1 MNNAQIGSQLL
12 NVFSLPLQGQRLIE
26 ASAGTGKT
34 YTIGIL
40 YLRLLLG
47 LGGANAFSRPLSV
60 EEILVVTF
68 TEAATNELRGRIRQ
82 RIHEMRLVCLRNGVG
97 FESQPEYLELLSELP
112 EGLQREFAQE
122 WLLAAERQMDEAAI
136 YTIHGF
142 CQRMLV
148 HNAFESGVLF
158 EQTMVQDEFPIQ
170 KQACADFWR
179 RHFYPLNYSM
189 TKVIQSL
196 WNSPESLLTEIKP
209 FLQGDIPVIINQPQ
223 QIETLEERHQ
233 RLISLIDSVKASW
246 LEHSADFEKLIT
258 DSDVDKRSYSSRFLP
273 SWLTKIAQWAQEP
286 TEDYQLPKDLVRFSQ
301 TTLHEKSKS
310 GSGPEHIVFQHI
322 DNLLS
327 QSLTLKDLIIP
338 LAISEVRQ
346 TITREKHNR
355 GEMGFDDLLTRL
367 DSALSQESGKFLAHA
382 ISQRFPVAMIDEF
395 QDTDAQQYRIFQ
407 RIYQGVENS
416 ALLFIGDPK
425 QAIYAFRGADIFTY
439 IEAKKE
445 VSAHYTLETN
455 YRSSQSMVEA
465 VNHIFSHCESPF
477 IFDQIPFQPVN
488 FAPQNSGKK
497 LVHNGDEVNALT
509 FWQLGAEGVS
519 VAEYEQAI
527 ASQCA
532 AQIAQYLLGG
542 LRGDTYFD
550 NKGKCTPVAASD
562 ITVLVRS
569 RREAVLI
576 RDALNQ
582 LNIASVFQS
591 NRESVF
597 STPEARDLLW
607 LLQAV
612 LSPEKERV
620 LRSALAT
627 GILGLSA
634 KQIDDLNHDEKA
646 WEQLVDEFARYAQVW
661 QKRGVLPMLRM
672 VMAQRH
678 IAETLLSGI
687 DGERRLMDV
696 MHIGEL
702 LQEMSLQLEGEHT
715 LTRWLAQQ
723 IAHPDHQSDAQQMR
737 LESDK
742 HLVQISTIHKSKG
755 LEYKIVW
762 LPFASNFLPQSK
774 GLYHDRTDFGTRL
787 DLSDGEDTVA
797 LADEER
803 LAEDL
808 RLLYVALTRAIYHC
822 SVGVAPLIKG
832 NRKKSGETDL
842 HLSALGYVIQKG
854 QAGDSQL
861 LNEMLDELSNDVINV
876 TVIDVPEFERL
887 TLESNHDENLAA
899 REVTRYFDDHWRVTS
914 YSGLSYGSNHSEDG
928 QAVSALQF
936 ANSLAPNMD
945 TEVSVDVEQQEGENS
960 AEFLTPHQFPRG
972 ALPGTFLHTLMEEID
987 FSEVISVEWLTE
999 KLEAAGFGIQW
1010 APMLQ
1015 EWLNAIVQ
1023 APLADDGLCLSALQ
1037 PQDQLDEMQFYIPI
1051 ESELTANHLDKIAHQ
1066 YDPLSQRC
1074 PPLNFEKVQ
1083 GILKG
1088 FIDLTF
1094 FWGGKFYLLDYKSNY
1109 LGEDASFY
1117 TQEAMAEAMIDHRYD
1132 LQYQLYSLA
1141 LHRYLKQRLPD
1152 YDYETHF
1159 GGVYYL
1165 FLRGIDKVNSHN
1177 GVFFYRPLEA
1187 FIGELD
1193 LLFQGRQQGEVL
1205 NESTI

>member
-1 MNNAQIGSQLL
+1 MNKVQVESQLL
-12 NVFSLPLQGQRLIE
+12 NVFSLPLRGQRLIE

-47 LGGANAFSRPLSV
+47 LGGVNAFPRPLSV

-82 RIHEMRLVCLRNGVG
+82 RIHDMRLVCLRNGVG
-97 FESQPEYLELLSELP
+97 FESQPEYLELLAELSG
-112 EGLQREFAQE
+112 ESQRKFAAQWLQ
-122 WLLAAERQMDEAAI
+122 AAERQMDEAAI

-158 EQTMVQDEFPIQ
+158 EQTMIQDEFPIQ

-196 WNSPESLLTEIKP
+196 WTSPEALLSEIKP
-209 FLQGDIPVIINQPQ
+209 FLQGDIPLIINQPKQ
-223 QIETLEERHQ
+223 VETLEERHQ
-233 RLISLIDSVKASW
+233 RLILLIESVKTAW
-246 LEHSADFEKLIT
+246 LENSADFEKLIT
-258 DSDVDKRSYSSRFLP
+258 DSDVDKRSYSTRFLP
-273 SWLTKIAQWAQEP
+273 TWLIKIGEWAQEK
-286 TEDYQLPKDLVRFSQ
+286 TEDYQLPKDLERFSQ
-301 TTLHEKSKS
+301 TVLHKKSKS
-310 GSGPEHIVFQHI
+310 GLGPEHIVFQSI
-322 DNLLS
+322 DELLS
-327 QSLTLKDLIIP
+327 QSLTLKDLVIP
-338 LAISEVRQ
+338 LAISEVREA
-346 TITREKHNR
+346 ITNEKHNR

-367 DSALSQESGKFLAHA
+367 DGALAQESGKFLAQA

-407 RIYQGVENS
+407 RIYREVNDS

-439 IEAKKE
+439 IEAKNE

-455 YRSSQSMVEA
+455 YRSSQNMVEA
-465 VNHIFSHCESPF
+465 INHLFGRCQSPF
-477 IFDQIPFQPVN
+477 IFEQIPFQPVN
-488 FAPQNSGKK
+488 FAKQNSGKK
-497 LVHNGDEVNALT
+497 LIHDGEVVKALT
-509 FWQLGAEGVS
+509 FWQVEAEGVS
-519 VAEYEQAI
+519 VAEYEQAT

-532 AQIAQYLLGG
+532 AQIAQYLQGG
-542 LRGDTYFD
+542 FQGSSYFD
-550 NKGKCTPVAASD
+550 NKGAHTPVEASD

-576 RDALNQ
+576 RDALNR
-582 LNIASVFQS
+582 LNIPSVFQS

-612 LSPEKERV
+612 LTPEKERV

-627 GILGLSA
+627 GILGLTA
-634 KQIDDLNHDEKA
+634 KQIDDLNHDEKS
-646 WEQLVDEFARYAQVW
+646 WEKIVDEFARYGMVW

-672 VMAQRH
+672 VMAQRQ
-678 IAETLLSGI
+678 IAETLLSGA

-723 IAHPDHQSDAQQMR
+723 IAHPDHQSDVQQMR

-774 GLYHDRTDFGTRL
+774 GLYHDRTDYAVRL
-787 DLSDGEDTVA
+787 DLNDSEENVA

-822 SVGVAPLIKG
+822 SVGIAPLIKG

-854 QAGDSQL
+854 QAGDSLL
-861 LNEMLDELSNDVINV
+861 LNDMLAEISNDVIDV
-876 TVIDVPEFERL
+876 AVINQPKSERVL
-887 TLESNHDENLAA
+887 LEQNDSVNLSA
-899 REVTRYFDDHWRVTS
+899 RAVTRHFNDHWRVTS
-914 YSGLSYGSNHSEDG
+914 YSGLSYGSSHTESEES
-928 QAVSALQF
+928 VSALQF

-945 TEVSVDVEQQEGENS
+945 IEASVDVEQQEDES
-960 AEFLTPHQFPRG
+960 LILTPHQFPKG
-972 ALPGTFLHTLMEEID
+972 ASPGTFLHNLMEEID
-987 FSEVISVEWLTE
+987 FSGHVSQEWLSE
-999 KLEAAGFGIQW
+999 KLESSGFDIQW

-1015 EWLNAIVQ
+1015 EWLHAIVQ
-1023 APLADDGLCLSALQ
+1023 APLSEDGLCLSALQ
-1037 PQDQLDEMQFYIPI
+1037 AQDQLDEMQFYLPI
-1051 ESELTANHLDKIAHQ
+1051 DSLLSASHLDKITHQ

-1074 PPLNFEKVQ
+1074 PPLNFERVQ

-1094 FWGGKFYLLDYKSNY
+1094 YWKGKFYLLDYKSNY
-1109 LGEDASFY
+1109 LGKDASFY

-1132 LQYQLYSLA
+1132 LQYQLYLLA
-1141 LHRYLKQRLPD
+1141 LHRYLKQRMPN

-1165 FLRGIDKVNSHN
+1165 FLRGIDNIHSSN
-1177 GVFFYRPLEA
+1177 GIFFYRPIEPFIEA
-1187 FIGELD
+1187 LD
-1193 LLFQGRQQGEVL
+1193 SLFKNVQQGEA
-1205 NESTI
+1205 T

>member
-1 MNNAQIGSQLL
+1 MNKVQVESQLL
-12 NVFSLPLQGQRLIE
+12 NVFSLPLRGQRLIE

-47 LGGANAFSRPLSV
+47 LGGVNAFPRPLSV

-82 RIHEMRLVCLRNGVG
+82 RIHDMRLVCLRNGVG
-97 FESQPEYLELLSELP
+97 FESQPEYLELLAELSG
-112 EGLQREFAQE
+112 ESQRKFAAQWLQ
-122 WLLAAERQMDEAAI
+122 AAERQMDEAAI

-158 EQTMVQDEFPIQ
+158 EQTMIQDEFPIQ

-196 WNSPESLLTEIKP
+196 WTSPEALLSEIKP
-209 FLQGDIPVIINQPQ
+209 FLQGDIPLIINQPKQ
-223 QIETLEERHQ
+223 VETLEERHQ
-233 RLISLIDSVKASW
+233 RLILLIESVKTAW
-246 LEHSADFEKLIT
+246 LENSADFEKLIA
-258 DSDVDKRSYSSRFLP
+258 DSDVDKRSYSTRFLP
-273 SWLTKIAQWAQEP
+273 TWLIKIGEWAQEK
-286 TEDYQLPKDLVRFSQ
+286 TEDYQLPKDLERFSQ
-301 TTLHEKSKS
+301 TVLHKKSKS
-310 GSGPEHIVFQHI
+310 GLGPEHIVFQSI
-322 DNLLS
+322 DELLS
-327 QSLTLKDLIIP
+327 QSLTLKDLVIP
-338 LAISEVRQ
+338 LAISEVREA
-346 TITREKHNR
+346 ITNEKHNR

-367 DSALSQESGKFLAHA
+367 DGALVQESGKFLAQA
-382 ISQRFPVAMIDEF
+382 ISRRFPVAMIDEF

-407 RIYQGVENS
+407 RIYREVNDS

-439 IEAKKE
+439 IEVKNE

-465 VNHIFSHCESPF
+465 INHLFGRCQLPF
-477 IFDQIPFQPVN
+477 IFEQIPFQPVN
-488 FAPQNSGKK
+488 FAKQNSGKK
-497 LVHNGDEVNALT
+497 LIHDGEVVKALT
-509 FWQLGAEGVS
+509 FWQVEVEGVS
-519 VAEYEQAI
+519 VAEYEQAT

-532 AQIAQYLLGG
+532 VQIAQYLQGG
-542 LRGDTYFD
+542 FQGSSYFD
-550 NKGKCTPVAASD
+550 NRGTHTPVEASD

-576 RDALNQ
+576 RDALNR
-582 LNIASVFQS
+582 LNIPSVFQS

-612 LSPEKERV
+612 LTPEKERV

-627 GILGLSA
+627 GILGLTA
-634 KQIDDLNHDEKA
+634 KQIDDLNHDEKS
-646 WEQLVDEFARYAQVW
+646 WEKIVDEFARYGMVW

-672 VMAQRH
+672 VMAQRQ
-678 IAETLLSGI
+678 IAETLLSGA

-723 IAHPDHQSDAQQMR
+723 IAHPDHQSDVQQMR

-774 GLYHDRTDFGTRL
+774 GLYHDRTDYAVRL
-787 DLSDGEDTVA
+787 DLNDSEENVA

-822 SVGVAPLIKG
+822 SVGIAPLIKG

-854 QAGDSQL
+854 QAGDSLL
-861 LNEMLDELSNDVINV
+861 LNDMLAEISNDVIDV
-876 TVIDVPEFERL
+876 AVINQPKSERVL
-887 TLESNHDENLAA
+887 LEQNDSVNLSA
-899 REVTRYFDDHWRVTS
+899 RAVTRHFNDHWRVTS
-914 YSGLSYGSNHSEDG
+914 YSGLSYGSSHTESEES
-928 QAVSALQF
+928 VSALQF

-945 TEVSVDVEQQEGENS
+945 IEASVDVEQQDDES
-960 AEFLTPHQFPRG
+960 LILTPHQFPKG
-972 ALPGTFLHTLMEEID
+972 ASPGTFLHSLMEEID
-987 FSEVISVEWLTE
+987 FSGHVSQEWLSE
-999 KLEAAGFGIQW
+999 KLESSGFDLQW

-1015 EWLNAIVQ
+1015 EWLNVIVQ
-1023 APLADDGLCLSALQ
+1023 APLSEDGLCLSALQ
-1037 PQDQLDEMQFYIPI
+1037 AQDQLDEMQFYLPI
-1051 ESELTANHLDKIAHQ
+1051 DSLLSASHLDKITHQ

-1094 FWGGKFYLLDYKSNY
+1094 YWKGKFYLLDYKSNY
-1109 LGEDASFY
+1109 LGKDASFY

-1141 LHRYLKQRLPD
+1141 LHRYLKQRMPN

-1165 FLRGIDKVNSHN
+1165 FLRGIDNIHSSN
-1177 GVFFYRPLEA
+1177 GIFFYRPIEPFIEA
-1187 FIGELD
+1187 LD
-1193 LLFQGRQQGEVL
+1193 SLFKNVQQGEA
-1205 NESTI
+1205 T

>member
-1 MNNAQIGSQLL
+1 MNKVQVESQLL
-12 NVFSLPLQGQRLIE
+12 NVFSLPLRGQRLIE

-47 LGGANAFSRPLSV
+47 LGGVNAFPRPLSV

-82 RIHEMRLVCLRNGVG
+82 RIHDMRLVCLRNGVG
-97 FESQPEYLELLSELP
+97 FESQPEYLELLAELSG
-112 EGLQREFAQE
+112 ESQRKFAAQWLQ
-122 WLLAAERQMDEAAI
+122 AAERQMDEAAI

-158 EQTMVQDEFPIQ
+158 EQTMIQDEFPIQ

-196 WNSPESLLTEIKP
+196 WTSPEALLSEIKP
-209 FLQGDIPVIINQPQ
+209 FLQGDIPLIINQPKQ
-223 QIETLEERHQ
+223 VETLEERHQ
-233 RLISLIDSVKASW
+233 RLILLIESVKTAW
-246 LEHSADFEKLIT
+246 LENSADFEKLIA
-258 DSDVDKRSYSSRFLP
+258 DSDVDKRSYSTRFLP
-273 SWLTKIAQWAQEP
+273 TWLIKIGEWAQEK
-286 TEDYQLPKDLVRFSQ
+286 TEDYQLPKDLERFSQ
-301 TTLHEKSKS
+301 TVLHKKSKS
-310 GSGPEHIVFQHI
+310 GLGPEHIVFQSI
-322 DNLLS
+322 DELLS
-327 QSLTLKDLIIP
+327 QSLTLKDLVIP
-338 LAISEVRQ
+338 LAISEVREA
-346 TITREKHNR
+346 ITNEKHNR

-367 DSALSQESGKFLAHA
+367 DGALAQESGKFLAQA

-407 RIYQGVENS
+407 RIYREVNDS

-439 IEAKKE
+439 IEAKNE

-455 YRSSQSMVEA
+455 YRSSQNMVEA
-465 VNHIFSHCESPF
+465 INHLFGRCQSPF
-477 IFDQIPFQPVN
+477 IFEKIPFQPVN
-488 FAPQNSGKK
+488 FAKQNSGKK
-497 LVHNGDEVNALT
+497 LIHDGEVVKALT
-509 FWQLGAEGVS
+509 FWQVEAEGVS
-519 VAEYEQAI
+519 VAEYEQAT

-532 AQIAQYLLGG
+532 AQIAQYLQGG
-542 LRGDTYFD
+542 FQGSSYFD
-550 NKGKCTPVAASD
+550 NKGAHTPVEASD

-576 RDALNQ
+576 RDALNR
-582 LNIASVFQS
+582 LNIPSVFQS

-612 LSPEKERV
+612 LTPEKERV

-627 GILGLSA
+627 GILGLTA
-634 KQIDDLNHDEKA
+634 KQIDDLNHDEKS
-646 WEQLVDEFARYAQVW
+646 WEKIVDEFARYAMVW

-672 VMAQRH
+672 VMAQRQ
-678 IAETLLSGI
+678 IAETLLSGA

-723 IAHPDHQSDAQQMR
+723 IAHPDHQSDVQQMR

-774 GLYHDRTDFGTRL
+774 GLYHDRTDYAVRL
-787 DLSDGEDTVA
+787 DLNDSEENVA

-822 SVGVAPLIKG
+822 SVGIAPLIKG

-854 QAGDSQL
+854 QAGDSLL
-861 LNEMLDELSNDVINV
+861 LNDMLAEISNDVIDV
-876 TVIDVPEFERL
+876 AVINQPKSERVL
-887 TLESNHDENLAA
+887 LEQNDSVNLSA
-899 REVTRYFDDHWRVTS
+899 RAVTRHFNDHWRVTS
-914 YSGLSYGSNHSEDG
+914 YSGLSYGSSHTESEES
-928 QAVSALQF
+928 VSALQF

-945 TEVSVDVEQQEGENS
+945 IEASVDVEQQEDES
-960 AEFLTPHQFPRG
+960 LILTPHQFPKG
-972 ALPGTFLHTLMEEID
+972 ASPGTFLHNLMEEID
-987 FSEVISVEWLTE
+987 FSGHISQEWLSE
-999 KLEAAGFGIQW
+999 KLESSGFDIQW

-1023 APLADDGLCLSALQ
+1023 APLSEDGLCLSALQ
-1037 PQDQLDEMQFYIPI
+1037 AQDQLDEMQFYLPI
-1051 ESELTANHLDKIAHQ
+1051 DSLLSASHLDKITHQ

-1074 PPLNFEKVQ
+1074 PPLNFERVQ

-1094 FWGGKFYLLDYKSNY
+1094 YWKGKFYLLDYKSNY
-1109 LGEDASFY
+1109 LGKDASFY

-1141 LHRYLKQRLPD
+1141 LHRYLKQRMPN

-1165 FLRGIDKVNSHN
+1165 FLRGIDNIHSSN
-1177 GVFFYRPLEA
+1177 GIFFYRPIEPFIEA
-1187 FIGELD
+1187 LD
-1193 LLFQGRQQGEVL
+1193 SLFKNVQQGEA
-1205 NESTI
+1205 T

>member
-1 MNNAQIGSQLL
+1 MNKVQVESQLL
-12 NVFSLPLQGQRLIE
+12 NVFSLPLRGQRLIE

-47 LGGANAFSRPLSV
+47 LGGVNAFPRPLSV

-82 RIHEMRLVCLRNGVG
+82 RIHDMRLVCLRNGVG
-97 FESQPEYLELLSELP
+97 FESQPEYLELLAELSG
-112 EGLQREFAQE
+112 ESQRKFAAQWLQ
-122 WLLAAERQMDEAAI
+122 AAERQMDEAAI

-158 EQTMVQDEFPIQ
+158 EQTMIQDEFPIQ

-196 WNSPESLLTEIKP
+196 WTSPEALLSEIKP
-209 FLQGDIPVIINQPQ
+209 FLQGDIPLIINQPKQ
-223 QIETLEERHQ
+223 VETLEERHQ
-233 RLISLIDSVKASW
+233 RLILLIESVKTAW
-246 LEHSADFEKLIT
+246 LENSADFEKLIA
-258 DSDVDKRSYSSRFLP
+258 DSDVDKRSYSTRFLP
-273 SWLTKIAQWAQEP
+273 TWLIKIGEWAQEK
-286 TEDYQLPKDLVRFSQ
+286 TEDYQLPKDLERFSQ
-301 TTLHEKSKS
+301 TVLHKKSKS
-310 GSGPEHIVFQHI
+310 GLGPEHIVFQSI
-322 DNLLS
+322 DELLS
-327 QSLTLKDLIIP
+327 QSLTLKDLVIP
-338 LAISEVRQ
+338 LAISEVREA
-346 TITREKHNR
+346 ITNEKHNR

-367 DSALSQESGKFLAHA
+367 DGALAQESGKFLAQA

-407 RIYQGVENS
+407 RIYREVNDS

-439 IEAKKE
+439 IEAKNE

-455 YRSSQSMVEA
+455 YRSSQNMVEA
-465 VNHIFSHCESPF
+465 INHLFGRCQSPF
-477 IFDQIPFQPVN
+477 IFEQIPFQPVN
-488 FAPQNSGKK
+488 FAKQNSGKK
-497 LVHNGDEVNALT
+497 LIHDGEVVKALT
-509 FWQLGAEGVS
+509 FWQVEAEGVS
-519 VAEYEQAI
+519 VAEYEQVT

-532 AQIAQYLLGG
+532 AQIAQYLQGG
-542 LRGDTYFD
+542 FQGSSYFD
-550 NKGKCTPVAASD
+550 NKGAHTPVEASD

-576 RDALNQ
+576 RDALNR
-582 LNIASVFQS
+582 LNIPSVFQS

-612 LSPEKERV
+612 LTPEKERV

-627 GILGLSA
+627 GILGLTA
-634 KQIDDLNHDEKA
+634 KQIDDLNHDEKS
-646 WEQLVDEFARYAQVW
+646 WEKIVDEFARYGMVW

-672 VMAQRH
+672 VMAQRQ
-678 IAETLLSGI
+678 IAETLLSGA

-723 IAHPDHQSDAQQMR
+723 IAHPDHQSDVQQMR

-774 GLYHDRTDFGTRL
+774 GLYHDRTDYAVRL
-787 DLSDGEDTVA
+787 DLNDSEENVA

-822 SVGVAPLIKG
+822 SVGIAPLIKG

-854 QAGDSQL
+854 QAGDSLL
-861 LNEMLDELSNDVINV
+861 LNDMLAEISNDVIDV
-876 TVIDVPEFERL
+876 AVINQPKSERVL
-887 TLESNHDENLAA
+887 LEQNDSVNLSA
-899 REVTRYFDDHWRVTS
+899 RAVTRHFNDHWRVTS
-914 YSGLSYGSNHSEDG
+914 YSGLSYGSSHTESEES
-928 QAVSALQF
+928 VSALQF

-945 TEVSVDVEQQEGENS
+945 IEASVDVEQQEDES
-960 AEFLTPHQFPRG
+960 LILTPHQFPKG
-972 ALPGTFLHTLMEEID
+972 ASPGTFLHNLMEEID
-987 FSEVISVEWLTE
+987 FSGHVSQEWLSE
-999 KLEAAGFGIQW
+999 KLESSGFDIQW

-1015 EWLNAIVQ
+1015 EWLHAIVQ
-1023 APLADDGLCLSALQ
+1023 APLSEDGLCLSALQ
-1037 PQDQLDEMQFYIPI
+1037 AQDQLDEMQFYLPI
-1051 ESELTANHLDKIAHQ
+1051 DSLLSASHLDKITHQ

-1074 PPLNFEKVQ
+1074 PPLNFERVQ

-1094 FWGGKFYLLDYKSNY
+1094 YWKGKFYLLDYKSNY
-1109 LGEDASFY
+1109 LGKDASFY

-1141 LHRYLKQRLPD
+1141 LHRYLKQRMPN

-1165 FLRGIDKVNSHN
+1165 FLRGIDNIHSSN
-1177 GVFFYRPLEA
+1177 GIFFYRPIEPFIEA
-1187 FIGELD
+1187 LD
-1193 LLFQGRQQGEVL
+1193 SLFKNVQQGEA
-1205 NESTI
+1205 T

>member
-1 MNNAQIGSQLL
+1 MNKVQVESQLL
-12 NVFSLPLQGQRLIE
+12 NVFSLPLRGQRLIE

-47 LGGANAFSRPLSV
+47 LGGVNAFPRPLSV

-82 RIHEMRLVCLRNGVG
+82 RIHDMRLVCLRNGVG
-97 FESQPEYLELLSELP
+97 FESQPEYLELLAELSG
-112 EGLQREFAQE
+112 ESQRKFAAQWLQ
-122 WLLAAERQMDEAAI
+122 AAERQMDEAAI

-158 EQTMVQDEFPIQ
+158 EQTMIQDEFPIQ

-196 WNSPESLLTEIKP
+196 WTSPEALLSEIKP
-209 FLQGDIPVIINQPQ
+209 FLQGDIPLIINQPKQ
-223 QIETLEERHQ
+223 VETLEERHQ
-233 RLISLIDSVKASW
+233 RLILLIESVKTAW
-246 LEHSADFEKLIT
+246 LENSADFEKLIA
-258 DSDVDKRSYSSRFLP
+258 DSDVDKRSYSTRFLP
-273 SWLTKIAQWAQEP
+273 TWLIKIGEWAQEK
-286 TEDYQLPKDLVRFSQ
+286 TEDYQLPKDLERFSQ
-301 TTLHEKSKS
+301 TVLHKKSKS
-310 GSGPEHIVFQHI
+310 GLGPEHIVFQSI
-322 DNLLS
+322 DELLS
-327 QSLTLKDLIIP
+327 QSLTLKDLVIP
-338 LAISEVRQ
+338 LAISEVREA
-346 TITREKHNR
+346 ITNEKHNR

-367 DSALSQESGKFLAHA
+367 DGALVQESGKFLAQA
-382 ISQRFPVAMIDEF
+382 ISRRFPVAMIDEF

-407 RIYQGVENS
+407 RIYREVNDS

-439 IEAKKE
+439 IEAKNE

-455 YRSSQSMVEA
+455 YRSSQNMVEA
-465 VNHIFSHCESPF
+465 INHLFGHCQSPF
-477 IFDQIPFQPVN
+477 IFEQIPFQPVN
-488 FAPQNSGKK
+488 FAKQNSGKK
-497 LVHNGDEVNALT
+497 LIHDGEVVKALT
-509 FWQLGAEGVS
+509 FWQVEAEGVS
-519 VAEYEQAI
+519 VAEYEQAT

-532 AQIAQYLLGG
+532 AQIAQYLQGG
-542 LRGDTYFD
+542 FQGSSYFD
-550 NKGKCTPVAASD
+550 NKGAHTPVEASD

-576 RDALNQ
+576 RDALNR
-582 LNIASVFQS
+582 LNIPSVFQS

-612 LSPEKERV
+612 LTPEKERV

-627 GILGLSA
+627 GILGLTA
-634 KQIDDLNHDEKA
+634 KQIDDLNHDEKS
-646 WEQLVDEFARYAQVW
+646 WEKIVDEFARYGMVW

-672 VMAQRH
+672 VMAQRQ
-678 IAETLLSGI
+678 IAETLLSGA

-723 IAHPDHQSDAQQMR
+723 IAHPDHQSDVQQMR

-774 GLYHDRTDFGTRL
+774 GLYHDRTDYAVRL
-787 DLSDGEDTVA
+787 DLNDSEENVA

-822 SVGVAPLIKG
+822 SVGIAPLIKG

-854 QAGDSQL
+854 QAGDSLL
-861 LNEMLDELSNDVINV
+861 LNDMLAEISNDVIDV
-876 TVIDVPEFERL
+876 AVINQPKSERVL
-887 TLESNHDENLAA
+887 LEQNDSVNLSA
-899 REVTRYFDDHWRVTS
+899 RAVTRHFNDHWRVTS
-914 YSGLSYGSNHSEDG
+914 YSGLSYGSSHTESEES
-928 QAVSALQF
+928 VSALQF

-945 TEVSVDVEQQEGENS
+945 IEASVDVEQQDDES
-960 AEFLTPHQFPRG
+960 LILTPHQFPKG
-972 ALPGTFLHTLMEEID
+972 ASPGTFLHSLMEEID
-987 FSEVISVEWLTE
+987 FSGHVSQEWLSE
-999 KLEAAGFGIQW
+999 KLESSGFDIQW

-1023 APLADDGLCLSALQ
+1023 APLSEDGLCLSALQ
-1037 PQDQLDEMQFYIPI
+1037 AQDQLDEMQFYLPI
-1051 ESELTANHLDKIAHQ
+1051 DSLLSASHLDKITHQ

-1094 FWGGKFYLLDYKSNY
+1094 YWKGKFYLLDYKSNY
-1109 LGEDASFY
+1109 LGKDASFY

-1141 LHRYLKQRLPD
+1141 LHRYLKQRMPN

-1165 FLRGIDKVNSHN
+1165 FLRGIDNIHSSN
-1177 GVFFYRPLEA
+1177 GIFFYRPIEPFIEA
-1187 FIGELD
+1187 LD
-1193 LLFQGRQQGEVL
+1193 SLFKNVQQGEA
-1205 NESTI
+1205 T

>member
-1 MNNAQIGSQLL
+1 MNKVQVESQLL
-12 NVFSLPLQGQRLIE
+12 NVFSLPLRGQRLIE

-47 LGGANAFSRPLSV
+47 LGGVNAFPRPLSV

-82 RIHEMRLVCLRNGVG
+82 RIHDMRLVCLRNGVG
-97 FESQPEYLELLSELP
+97 FESQPEYLELLAELSG
-112 EGLQREFAQE
+112 ESQRKFAAQWLQ
-122 WLLAAERQMDEAAI
+122 AAERQMDEAAI

-158 EQTMVQDEFPIQ
+158 EQTMIQDEFPIQ

-196 WNSPESLLTEIKP
+196 WTSPEALLSEIKP
-209 FLQGDIPVIINQPQ
+209 FLQGDIPLIINQPKQ
-223 QIETLEERHQ
+223 VETLEERHQ
-233 RLISLIDSVKASW
+233 RLILLIESVKTAW
-246 LEHSADFEKLIT
+246 LENSADFEKLIA
-258 DSDVDKRSYSSRFLP
+258 DSDVDKRSYSTRFLP
-273 SWLTKIAQWAQEP
+273 TWLIKIGEWAQEK
-286 TEDYQLPKDLVRFSQ
+286 TEDYQLPKDLERFSQ
-301 TTLHEKSKS
+301 TVLHKKSKS
-310 GSGPEHIVFQHI
+310 GLGPEHIVFQSI
-322 DNLLS
+322 DELLS
-327 QSLTLKDLIIP
+327 QSLTLKDLVIP
-338 LAISEVRQ
+338 LAISEVREA
-346 TITREKHNR
+346 ITNEKHNR

-367 DSALSQESGKFLAHA
+367 DGALVQESGKFLAQA
-382 ISQRFPVAMIDEF
+382 ISRRFPVAMIDEF

-407 RIYQGVENS
+407 RIYREVNDS

-439 IEAKKE
+439 IEAKNE

-455 YRSSQSMVEA
+455 YRSSQNMVEA
-465 VNHIFSHCESPF
+465 INHLFGRCQSPF
-477 IFDQIPFQPVN
+477 IFEQIPFQPVN
-488 FAPQNSGKK
+488 FAKQNSGKK
-497 LVHNGDEVNALT
+497 LIHDGEVVKALT
-509 FWQLGAEGVS
+509 FWQVEAEGVS
-519 VAEYEQAI
+519 VAEYEQAT

-532 AQIAQYLLGG
+532 VQIAQYLQGG
-542 LRGDTYFD
+542 FQGSSYFD
-550 NKGKCTPVAASD
+550 NRGTHTPVEASD

-576 RDALNQ
+576 RDALNR
-582 LNIASVFQS
+582 LNIPSVFQS

-612 LSPEKERV
+612 LTPEKERV

-627 GILGLSA
+627 GILGLTA
-634 KQIDDLNHDEKA
+634 KQIDDLNHDEKS
-646 WEQLVDEFARYAQVW
+646 WEKIVDEFARYGMVW

-672 VMAQRH
+672 VMAQRQ
-678 IAETLLSGI
+678 IAETLLSGA

-723 IAHPDHQSDAQQMR
+723 IAHPDHQSDVQQMR

-774 GLYHDRTDFGTRL
+774 GLYHDRTDYAVRL
-787 DLSDGEDTVA
+787 DLNDSEENVA

-822 SVGVAPLIKG
+822 SVGIAPLIKG

-854 QAGDSQL
+854 QAGDSLL
-861 LNEMLDELSNDVINV
+861 LNDILAEISNDVIDV
-876 TVIDVPEFERL
+876 AVINQPKSERVL
-887 TLESNHDENLAA
+887 LEQNDSVNLSA
-899 REVTRYFDDHWRVTS
+899 RAVTRHFNDHWRVTS
-914 YSGLSYGSNHSEDG
+914 YSGLSYGSSHTESEES
-928 QAVSALQF
+928 VSALQF

-945 TEVSVDVEQQEGENS
+945 IEASVDVEQQDDES
-960 AEFLTPHQFPRG
+960 LILTPHQFPKG
-972 ALPGTFLHTLMEEID
+972 ASPGTFLHSLMEEID
-987 FSEVISVEWLTE
+987 FSGHVSQEWLSE
-999 KLEAAGFGIQW
+999 KLESSGFDLQW

-1015 EWLNAIVQ
+1015 EWLNVIVQ
-1023 APLADDGLCLSALQ
+1023 APLSEDGLCLSALQ
-1037 PQDQLDEMQFYIPI
+1037 AQDQLDEMQFYLPI
-1051 ESELTANHLDKIAHQ
+1051 DSLLSASHLDKITHQ

-1094 FWGGKFYLLDYKSNY
+1094 YWKGKFYLLDYKSNY
-1109 LGEDASFY
+1109 LGKDASFY

-1141 LHRYLKQRLPD
+1141 LHRYLKQRMPN

-1165 FLRGIDKVNSHN
+1165 FLRGIDNIHSSN
-1177 GVFFYRPLEA
+1177 GIFFYRPIEPFIEA
-1187 FIGELD
+1187 LD
-1193 LLFQGRQQGEVL
+1193 SLFKNVQQGEA
-1205 NESTI
+1205 T

>member
-1 MNNAQIGSQLL
+1 MNQVQIESQLL

-47 LGGANAFSRPLSV
+47 LGGENAFPRPLSV

-97 FESQPEYLELLSELP
+97 FESQPEYLELLDELSD
-112 EGLQREFAQE
+112 ETQKKFAE
-122 WLLAAERQMDEAAI
+122 AWLLAAERQMDEAAI

-148 HNAFESGVLF
+148 HNAFESGILF
-158 EQTMVQDEFPIQ
+158 EQTMIQDEFPIQ
-170 KQACADFWR
+170 KQACADYWR
-179 RHFYPLNYSM
+179 RHFYPLDYSM

-196 WNSPESLLTEIKP
+196 WAGPEALLTEIRP
-209 FLQGDIPVIINQPQ
+209 FLQGDVPQIINQPKQ
-223 QIETLEERHQ
+223 VETLEERHQ
-233 RLISLIDSVKASW
+233 RLVSLIESVKTSW
-246 LEHSADFEKLIT
+246 LENSADFEKLIT
-258 DSDVDKRSYSSRFLP
+258 GSDVDKRSYSSRFLP
-273 SWLTKIAQWAQEP
+273 AWLIKIGQWAQEP

-301 TTLHEKSKS
+301 TILHEKSK
-310 GSGPEHIVFQHI
+310 GGFGPEHVVFQYI
-322 DNLLS
+322 DDLLS

-338 LAISEVRQ
+338 QAISEIRE
-346 TITREKHNR
+346 TIAREKHSR

-367 DSALSQESGKFLAHA
+367 DSALSQESGKFLAQA

-395 QDTDAQQYRIFQ
+395 QDTDAQQYRIFR
-407 RIYQGVENS
+407 RIYQGVDSS

-455 YRSSQSMVEA
+455 YRSSKKMVEA
-465 VNHIFSHCESPF
+465 VNHLFSCCQSPF
-477 IFDQIPFQPVN
+477 IFEQIPFLPVN

-497 LVHNGDEVNALT
+497 LVHEGNEVKALT
-509 FWQLGAEGVS
+509 FWQMDAEGVS
-519 VAEYEQAI
+519 VAEYEQTA
-527 ASQCA
+527 ASLCA
-532 AQIAQYLLGG
+532 AQIAQYLQGG
-542 LRGDTYFD
+542 QQGNTYFD
-550 NKGKCTPVAASD
+550 NKGVHIPVTASD

-576 RDALNQ
+576 RDALNR
-582 LNIASVFQS
+582 LNIPSVFQS

-612 LSPEKERV
+612 LTPEKERV

-627 GILGLSA
+627 GIFGLTA
-634 KQIDDLNHDEKA
+634 KQIDDLNHDETA
-646 WEQLVDEFARYAQVW
+646 WEKLVDEFARYASIW

-687 DGERRLMDV
+687 DGDRRLMDI

-702 LQEMSLQLEGEHT
+702 LQEISLQLEGEHT

-774 GLYHDRTDFGTRL
+774 GLYHDRTDYGSRL
-787 DLSDGEDTVA
+787 DLDDSAETVA

-822 SVGVAPLIKG
+822 SVAIAPLIKG

-854 QAGDSQL
+854 QAGDSML
-861 LNEMLDELSNDVINV
+861 LNQCLGELSNDVINV
-876 TVIDVPEFERL
+876 TPIDTLEFERL
-887 TLESNHDENLAA
+887 SLEQKDSQQLSA
-899 REVTRYFDDHWRVTS
+899 RTVTRYFDDHWRVTS
-914 YSGLSYGSNHSEDG
+914 YSGLSNGSSHTEE
-928 QAVSALQF
+928 QAVSAIQF

-945 TEVSVDVEQQEGENS
+945 IEVSVDVEQQEEESS
-960 AEFLTPHQFPRG
+960 AYLTSHQFPKG
-972 ALPGTFLHTLMEEID
+972 ASSGTFLHSLMEEIN
-987 FSEVISVEWLTE
+987 FSEEVSTQWLE
-999 KLEAAGFGIQW
+999 EQLLASGFDIQW

-1023 APLADDGLCLSALQ
+1023 APLSDDGLCLSALK
-1037 PQDQLDEMQFYIPI
+1037 PQNQLDEMQFYIPI
-1051 ESELTANHLDKIAHQ
+1051 ESILSAGHIDAISHQ

-1094 FWGGKFYLLDYKSNY
+1094 YWNGKFYLLDYKSNY
-1109 LGEDASFY
+1109 LGEDESFY

-1141 LHRYLKQRLPD
+1141 LHRYLKQRMPD

-1165 FLRGIDKVNSHN
+1165 FLRGINNTESSN
-1177 GVFFYRPLEA
+1177 GVFFYRPLSA
-1187 FIGELD
+1187 FIERLD
-1193 LLFQGRQQGEVL
+1193 LLFRDAQQKEPV
-1205 NESTI
+1205 E

>member
-1 MNNAQIGSQLL
+1 MNKVQVESQLL
-12 NVFSLPLQGQRLIE
+12 NVFSLPLRGQRLIE

-47 LGGANAFSRPLSV
+47 LGGVNAFPRPLSV

-82 RIHEMRLVCLRNGVG
+82 RIHDMRLVCLRNGVG
-97 FESQPEYLELLSELP
+97 FESQPEYLELLAELSG
-112 EGLQREFAQE
+112 ESQRKFAAQWLQ
-122 WLLAAERQMDEAAI
+122 AAERQMDEAAI

-158 EQTMVQDEFPIQ
+158 EQTMIQDEFPIQ

-196 WNSPESLLTEIKP
+196 WTSPEALLSEIKP
-209 FLQGDIPVIINQPQ
+209 FLQGDIPLIINQPKQ
-223 QIETLEERHQ
+223 VETLEERHQ
-233 RLISLIDSVKASW
+233 RLILLIESVKTAW
-246 LEHSADFEKLIT
+246 LENSADFEKLIA
-258 DSDVDKRSYSSRFLP
+258 DSDVDKRSYSTRFLP
-273 SWLTKIAQWAQEP
+273 TWLIKIGEWAQEK
-286 TEDYQLPKDLVRFSQ
+286 TEDYQLPKDLERFSQ
-301 TTLHEKSKS
+301 TVLHKKSKS
-310 GSGPEHIVFQHI
+310 GLGPEHIVFQSI
-322 DNLLS
+322 DELLS
-327 QSLTLKDLIIP
+327 QSLTLKDLVIP
-338 LAISEVRQ
+338 LAISEVREA
-346 TITREKHNR
+346 ITNEKHNR

-367 DSALSQESGKFLAHA
+367 DGALAQESGKFLAQA

-407 RIYQGVENS
+407 RIYREVNDS

-439 IEAKKE
+439 IEAKNE

-455 YRSSQSMVEA
+455 YRSSQNMVEA
-465 VNHIFSHCESPF
+465 INHLFGRCQSPF
-477 IFDQIPFQPVN
+477 IFEQIPFQPVN
-488 FAPQNSGKK
+488 FAKQNSGKK
-497 LVHNGDEVNALT
+497 LIHDGEVVKALT
-509 FWQLGAEGVS
+509 FWQVEAEGVS
-519 VAEYEQAI
+519 VAEYEQAT

-532 AQIAQYLLGG
+532 AQIAQYLQGG
-542 LRGDTYFD
+542 FQGSSYFD
-550 NKGKCTPVAASD
+550 NKGAHTPVEASD

-576 RDALNQ
+576 RDALNR
-582 LNIASVFQS
+582 LNIPSVFQS

-612 LSPEKERV
+612 LTPEKERV

-627 GILGLSA
+627 GILGLTA
-634 KQIDDLNHDEKA
+634 KQIDDLNHDEKS
-646 WEQLVDEFARYAQVW
+646 WEKIVDEFARYAMVW

-672 VMAQRH
+672 VMAQRQ
-678 IAETLLSGI
+678 IAETLLSGA

-723 IAHPDHQSDAQQMR
+723 IAHPDHQSDVQQMR

-774 GLYHDRTDFGTRL
+774 GLYHDRTDYAVRL
-787 DLSDGEDTVA
+787 DLNDSEENVA

-822 SVGVAPLIKG
+822 SVGIAPLIKG

-854 QAGDSQL
+854 QAGDSLL
-861 LNEMLDELSNDVINV
+861 LNDMLAEISNDVIDV
-876 TVIDVPEFERL
+876 AVINQPKSERVL
-887 TLESNHDENLAA
+887 LEQNDSVNLSA
-899 REVTRYFDDHWRVTS
+899 RAVTRHFNDHWRVTS
-914 YSGLSYGSNHSEDG
+914 YSGLSYGSSHTESEES
-928 QAVSALQF
+928 VSALQF

-945 TEVSVDVEQQEGENS
+945 IEASVDVEQQEDES
-960 AEFLTPHQFPRG
+960 LILTPHQFPKG
-972 ALPGTFLHTLMEEID
+972 ASPGTFLHNLMEEID
-987 FSEVISVEWLTE
+987 FSGHVSQEWLSE
-999 KLEAAGFGIQW
+999 KLESSGFDIQW

-1015 EWLNAIVQ
+1015 EWLHAIVQ
-1023 APLADDGLCLSALQ
+1023 APLSEDGLCLSALQ
-1037 PQDQLDEMQFYIPI
+1037 AQDQLDEMQFYLPI
-1051 ESELTANHLDKIAHQ
+1051 DSLLSASHLDKITHQ

-1074 PPLNFEKVQ
+1074 PPLNFERVQ

-1094 FWGGKFYLLDYKSNY
+1094 YWKGKFYLLDYKSNY
-1109 LGEDASFY
+1109 LGKDASFY

-1141 LHRYLKQRLPD
+1141 LHRYLKQRMPN

-1165 FLRGIDKVNSHN
+1165 FLRGIDNIHSSN
-1177 GVFFYRPLEA
+1177 GIFFYRPIEPFIEA
-1187 FIGELD
+1187 LD
-1193 LLFQGRQQGEVL
+1193 SLFKNVQQGEA
-1205 NESTI
+1205 T

>member
-1 MNNAQIGSQLL
+1 MNKVQVESQLL
-12 NVFSLPLQGQRLIE
+12 NVFSLPLRGQRLIE

-47 LGGANAFSRPLSV
+47 LGGVNAFPRPLSV

-82 RIHEMRLVCLRNGVG
+82 RIHDMRLVCLRNGVG
-97 FESQPEYLELLSELP
+97 FESQPEYLELLAELSG
-112 EGLQREFAQE
+112 ESQRKFAAQWLQ
-122 WLLAAERQMDEAAI
+122 AAERQMDEAAI

-158 EQTMVQDEFPIQ
+158 EQTMIQDEFPIQ

-196 WNSPESLLTEIKP
+196 WASPEALLSEIKP
-209 FLQGDIPVIINQPQ
+209 FLQGDIPLIINQPKQ
-223 QIETLEERHQ
+223 VETLEERHQ
-233 RLISLIDSVKASW
+233 RLILLIESVKTAW
-246 LEHSADFEKLIT
+246 LENSADFEKLIA
-258 DSDVDKRSYSSRFLP
+258 DSDVDKRSYSTRFLP
-273 SWLTKIAQWAQEP
+273 TWLIKIGEWAQEK
-286 TEDYQLPKDLVRFSQ
+286 TEDYQLPKDLERFSQ
-301 TTLHEKSKS
+301 TVLHKKSKS
-310 GSGPEHIVFQHI
+310 GLGPEHIVFQSI
-322 DNLLS
+322 DELLS
-327 QSLTLKDLIIP
+327 QSLTLKDLVIP
-338 LAISEVRQ
+338 LAISEVREA
-346 TITREKHNR
+346 ITNEKHNR

-367 DSALSQESGKFLAHA
+367 DGALAQESGKFLAQA

-407 RIYQGVENS
+407 RIYREVNDS

-439 IEAKKE
+439 IEAKNE

-455 YRSSQSMVEA
+455 YRSSQNMVEA
-465 VNHIFSHCESPF
+465 INHLFGHCQSPF
-477 IFDQIPFQPVN
+477 IFEQIPFQPVN
-488 FAPQNSGKK
+488 FAKQNSGKK
-497 LVHNGDEVNALT
+497 LIHDGEVVKALT
-509 FWQLGAEGVS
+509 FWQVEAEGVS
-519 VAEYEQAI
+519 VAEYEQAT

-532 AQIAQYLLGG
+532 AQIAQYLQGG
-542 LRGDTYFD
+542 FQGSSYFD
-550 NKGKCTPVAASD
+550 NKGAHTPVEASD

-576 RDALNQ
+576 RDALNR
-582 LNIASVFQS
+582 LNIPSVFQS

-612 LSPEKERV
+612 LTPEKERV

-627 GILGLSA
+627 GILGLTA
-634 KQIDDLNHDEKA
+634 KQIDDLNHDEKS
-646 WEQLVDEFARYAQVW
+646 WEKIVDEFARYGMVW

-672 VMAQRH
+672 VMAQRQ
-678 IAETLLSGI
+678 IAETLLSGA

-723 IAHPDHQSDAQQMR
+723 IAHPDHQSDVQQMR

-774 GLYHDRTDFGTRL
+774 GLYHDRTDYAVRL
-787 DLSDGEDTVA
+787 DLNDSEENVA

-822 SVGVAPLIKG
+822 SVGIAPLIKG

-854 QAGDSQL
+854 QAGDSLL
-861 LNEMLDELSNDVINV
+861 LNDMLAEISNDVIDV
-876 TVIDVPEFERL
+876 AVINQPKSERVL
-887 TLESNHDENLAA
+887 LEQNDSVNLSA
-899 REVTRYFDDHWRVTS
+899 RAVTRHFNDHWRVTS
-914 YSGLSYGSNHSEDG
+914 YSGLSYGSSHTESEES
-928 QAVSALQF
+928 VSALQF

-945 TEVSVDVEQQEGENS
+945 IEASVDVEQQDDES
-960 AEFLTPHQFPRG
+960 LILTPHQFPKG
-972 ALPGTFLHTLMEEID
+972 ASPGTFLHSLMEEID
-987 FSEVISVEWLTE
+987 FSGHVSQEWLSE
-999 KLEAAGFGIQW
+999 KLESSGFDIQW

-1015 EWLNAIVQ
+1015 EWLNTIVQ
-1023 APLADDGLCLSALQ
+1023 APLSEDGLCLSALQ
-1037 PQDQLDEMQFYIPI
+1037 AQDQLDEMQFYLPI
-1051 ESELTANHLDKIAHQ
+1051 DSLLSASHLDKITHQ

-1074 PPLNFEKVQ
+1074 PPLNFERVQ

-1094 FWGGKFYLLDYKSNY
+1094 YWKGKFYLLDYKSNY
-1109 LGEDASFY
+1109 LGKDASFY

-1141 LHRYLKQRLPD
+1141 LHRYLKQRMPN

-1165 FLRGIDKVNSHN
+1165 FLRGIDNIHSSN
-1177 GVFFYRPLEA
+1177 GIFFYRPIEPFIEA
-1187 FIGELD
+1187 LD
-1193 LLFQGRQQGEVL
+1193 SLFKNVQQGEA
-1205 NESTI
+1205 T

>member
-1 MNNAQIGSQLL
+1 MNKVQVESQLL
-12 NVFSLPLQGQRLIE
+12 NVFSLPLRGQRLIE

-47 LGGANAFSRPLSV
+47 LGGANAFPRPLSV

-82 RIHEMRLVCLRNGVG
+82 RIHDMRLACLRNGVG
-97 FESQPEYLELLSELP
+97 FESQPEYLELLTELSG
-112 EGLQREFAQE
+112 ESQRKFAAQWLQD
-122 WLLAAERQMDEAAI
+122 AERQMDEAAI

-158 EQTMVQDEFPIQ
+158 EQTMIQDEFPIQ

-196 WNSPESLLTEIKP
+196 WNSPEALLSEIKP
-209 FLQGDIPVIINQPQ
+209 FLQGDIPLIINQPKQ
-223 QIETLEERHQ
+223 VETLEERHQ
-233 RLISLIDSVKASW
+233 RLILLIESVKTAW
-246 LEHSADFEKLIT
+246 LENSADFEKLIAE
-258 DSDVDKRSYSSRFLP
+258 SDVDKRSYSTRFLP
-273 SWLTKIAQWAQEP
+273 AWLIKIGEWAQEE
-286 TEDYQLPKDLVRFSQ
+286 TEDYQLPKDLERFSQ
-301 TTLHEKSKS
+301 TVLHKKSKS
-310 GSGPEHIVFQHI
+310 GSGPEHVVFQRI
-322 DNLLS
+322 DELLS

-338 LAISEVRQ
+338 LAISEVRAA
-346 TITREKHNR
+346 ISGEKHNR

-367 DSALSQESGKFLAHA
+367 DNALAQESGKFLAQA

-407 RIYQGVENS
+407 RIYREVNDS

-439 IEAKKE
+439 IEAKNE

-455 YRSSQSMVEA
+455 FRSSQNMVEA
-465 VNHIFSHCESPF
+465 INHLFSHCQSPF
-477 IFDQIPFQPVN
+477 IFEQIPFQPVN
-488 FAPQNSGKK
+488 FAKQNSGKK
-497 LVHNGDEVNALT
+497 LIHNGEETKALT
-509 FWQLGAEGVS
+509 FWQLEEEGVS
-519 VAEYEQAI
+519 VSEYEQAT

-532 AQIAQYLLGG
+532 VQIAQYLQGG
-542 LRGDTYFD
+542 LQGSSYFD
-550 NKGKCTPVAASD
+550 NKGTRTPVEASD

-569 RREAVLI
+569 RREAILI
-576 RDALNQ
+576 RDALNR
-582 LNIASVFQS
+582 LNIPSVFQS

-612 LSPEKERV
+612 LTPEKERV

-627 GILGLSA
+627 GILGLTA
-634 KQIDDLNHDEKA
+634 KHIDDLNHDEKA
-646 WEQLVDEFARYAQVW
+646 WEKIVDEFARYAMVW

-672 VMAQRH
+672 VMAQRK
-678 IAETLLSGI
+678 IAETLLSGT

-723 IAHPDHQSDAQQMR
+723 IAHPDHQSDVQQMR

-774 GLYHDRTDFGTRL
+774 GLYHDRTDYGVRL
-787 DLSDGEDTVA
+787 DLNDSEENVA
-797 LADEER
+797 LADQER

-822 SVGVAPLIKG
+822 SVGIAPLIKG

-854 QAGDSQL
+854 QAGDYQL
-861 LNEMLDELSNDVINV
+861 LNEMLAEISNG
-876 TVIDVPEFERL
+876 VIDVAVINQPKSERL
-887 TLESNHDENLAA
+887 LLEQNDSVNLSA
-899 REVTRYFDDHWRVTS
+899 RAVTRHFNDHWRVTS
-914 YSGLSYGSNHSEDG
+914 YSGLSYGSSHTEAEG
-928 QAVSALQF
+928 AVSALQF

-945 TEVSVDVEQQEGENS
+945 VEASVDVEQQED
-960 AEFLTPHQFPRG
+960 EFFTLTPHQFPKG
-972 ALPGTFLHTLMEEID
+972 ASPGTFLHSLMEEID
-987 FSEVISVEWLTE
+987 FSEPVSQEWLAE
-999 KLEAAGFGIQW
+999 KLESSGFDLQW

-1015 EWLNAIVQ
+1015 EWLHAIVQ
-1023 APLADDGLCLSALQ
+1023 APLSEDGLCLSALR
-1037 PQDQLDEMQFYIPI
+1037 PQDQLDEMQFYLPI
-1051 ESELTANHLDKIAHQ
+1051 EQILGAGHLDKVTHQ

-1074 PPLNFEKVQ
+1074 PPLSFEKVQ

-1094 FWGGKFYLLDYKSNY
+1094 YWKGKFYLLDYKSNY

-1141 LHRYLKQRLPD
+1141 LHRYLKQRMPN

-1165 FLRGIDKVNSHN
+1165 FLRGVDDVNASN
-1177 GVFFYRPLEA
+1177 GIFFYRPVEA
-1187 FIGELD
+1187 FIEALD
-1193 LLFQGRQQGEVL
+1193 SLFKNVQQGEHV
-1205 NESTI
+1205 

>member
-1 MNNAQIGSQLL
+1 MNKVQVESQLL
-12 NVFSLPLQGQRLIE
+12 NVFSLPLRGQRLIE

-47 LGGANAFSRPLSV
+47 LGGVNAFPRPLSV

-82 RIHEMRLVCLRNGVG
+82 RIHDMRLVCLRNGVG
-97 FESQPEYLELLSELP
+97 FESQPEYLELLAELSG
-112 EGLQREFAQE
+112 ESQRKFAAQWLQ
-122 WLLAAERQMDEAAI
+122 AAERQMDEAAI

-158 EQTMVQDEFPIQ
+158 EQTMIQDEFPIQ

-196 WNSPESLLTEIKP
+196 WTSPEALLSEIKP
-209 FLQGDIPVIINQPQ
+209 FLQGDIPLIINQPKQ
-223 QIETLEERHQ
+223 VETLEERHQ
-233 RLISLIDSVKASW
+233 RLILLIESVKTAW
-246 LEHSADFEKLIT
+246 LENSADFEKLIA
-258 DSDVDKRSYSSRFLP
+258 DSDVDKRSYSTRFLP
-273 SWLTKIAQWAQEP
+273 TWLIKIGEWAQEK
-286 TEDYQLPKDLVRFSQ
+286 TEDYQLPKDLERFSQ
-301 TTLHEKSKS
+301 TVLHKKSKS
-310 GSGPEHIVFQHI
+310 GLGPEHIVFQSI
-322 DNLLS
+322 DELLS
-327 QSLTLKDLIIP
+327 QSLTLKDLVIP
-338 LAISEVRQ
+338 LAISEVREA
-346 TITREKHNR
+346 ITNEKHNR

-367 DSALSQESGKFLAHA
+367 DGALAQESGKFLAQA

-407 RIYQGVENS
+407 RIYREVNDS

-439 IEAKKE
+439 IEAKNE

-455 YRSSQSMVEA
+455 YRSSQNMVEA
-465 VNHIFSHCESPF
+465 INHLFGRCQSPF
-477 IFDQIPFQPVN
+477 IFEQIPFQPVN
-488 FAPQNSGKK
+488 FAKQNSGKK
-497 LVHNGDEVNALT
+497 LIHDGEVVKALT
-509 FWQLGAEGVS
+509 FWQVEAEGVS
-519 VAEYEQAI
+519 VAEYEQAT

-532 AQIAQYLLGG
+532 AQIAQYLQGG
-542 LRGDTYFD
+542 FQGSSYFD
-550 NKGKCTPVAASD
+550 NKGAHTPVEASD

-576 RDALNQ
+576 RDALNR
-582 LNIASVFQS
+582 LNIPSVFQS

-612 LSPEKERV
+612 LTPEKERV

-627 GILGLSA
+627 GILGLTA
-634 KQIDDLNHDEKA
+634 KQIDDLNHDEKS
-646 WEQLVDEFARYAQVW
+646 WEKIVDEFARYAMVW

-672 VMAQRH
+672 VMAQRQ
-678 IAETLLSGI
+678 IAETLLSGA

-723 IAHPDHQSDAQQMR
+723 IAHPDHQSDVQQMR

-774 GLYHDRTDFGTRL
+774 GLYHDRTDYAVRL
-787 DLSDGEDTVA
+787 DLNDSEENVA

-822 SVGVAPLIKG
+822 SVGIAPLIKG

-854 QAGDSQL
+854 QAGDSLL
-861 LNEMLDELSNDVINV
+861 LNDMLAEISNDVIDV
-876 TVIDVPEFERL
+876 AVINQPKSERVL
-887 TLESNHDENLAA
+887 LEQNDSVNLSA
-899 REVTRYFDDHWRVTS
+899 RAVTRHFNDHWRVTS
-914 YSGLSYGSNHSEDG
+914 YSGLSYGSSHTESEES
-928 QAVSALQF
+928 VSALQF

-945 TEVSVDVEQQEGENS
+945 IEASVDVEQQEDES
-960 AEFLTPHQFPRG
+960 LILTPHQFPKG
-972 ALPGTFLHTLMEEID
+972 ASPGTFLHNLMEEID
-987 FSEVISVEWLTE
+987 FSGHISQEWLSE
-999 KLEAAGFGIQW
+999 KLESSGFDIQW

-1023 APLADDGLCLSALQ
+1023 APLSEDGLCLSALQ
-1037 PQDQLDEMQFYIPI
+1037 AQDQLDEMQFYLPI
-1051 ESELTANHLDKIAHQ
+1051 DSLLSASHLDKITHQ

-1074 PPLNFEKVQ
+1074 PPLNFERVQ

-1094 FWGGKFYLLDYKSNY
+1094 YWKGKFYLLDYKSNY
-1109 LGEDASFY
+1109 LGKDASFY

-1141 LHRYLKQRLPD
+1141 LHRYLKQRMPN

-1165 FLRGIDKVNSHN
+1165 FLRGIDNIHSSN
-1177 GVFFYRPLEA
+1177 GIFFYRPIEPFIEA
-1187 FIGELD
+1187 LD
-1193 LLFQGRQQGEVL
+1193 SLFKNVQQGEA
-1205 NESTI
+1205 T

>member
-1 MNNAQIGSQLL
+1 MQVESQLL
-12 NVFSLPLQGQRLIE
+12 NVFSLPLSGQRLIE

-47 LGGANAFSRPLSV
+47 LGGENAFPRPLSV

-97 FESQPEYLELLSELP
+97 FESQPEYLELLGELSG
-112 EGLQREFAQE
+112 EEQLKFAEE

-158 EQTMVQDEFPIQ
+158 EQTMIQDEFPIQ

-179 RHFYPLNYSM
+179 RHFYPLDYSM
-189 TKVIQSL
+189 TKVVQSE
-196 WNSPESLLTEIKP
+196 WNGPEALLAEIRP
-209 FLQGDIPVIINQPQ
+209 FLQGDMPLIINQPKVQ
-223 QIETLEERHQ
+223 ESLEERHQ
-233 RLISLIDSVKASW
+233 RLVSVIESVKSSW
-246 LEHSADFEKLIT
+246 RENAGDFEKLIT

-273 SWLTKIAQWAQEP
+273 SWLIEIGQWAEEVTQ
-286 TEDYQLPKDLVRFSQ
+286 DYDFPKDLVRFSQ
-301 TTLHEKSKS
+301 TVLHEKSKS
-310 GSGPEHIVFQHI
+310 GQGPEHTVFQKI
-322 DNLLS
+322 EELLS
-327 QSLTLKDLIIP
+327 QSLTLKDLVIP

-346 TITREKHNR
+346 TIAEEKHRR

-367 DSALSQESGKFLAHA
+367 DRALSHDGGKFLAQA

-407 RIYQGVENS
+407 RIYQRVDNT

-465 VNHIFSHCESPF
+465 INRVFSHCQSPF
-477 IFDQIPFQPVN
+477 IFEQIPFQPVN
-488 FAPQNSGKK
+488 FAQQNAGKK
-497 LVHNGDEVNALT
+497 LVHKGNEVKALT
-509 FWQLGAEGVS
+509 FWQLDAEAVS
-519 VAEYEQAI
+519 VSEYEQAI
-527 ASQCA
+527 ARQCA
-532 AQIAQYLLGG
+532 AQIAQYLQGG
-542 LRGDTYFD
+542 LDGETYFK
-550 NKGKCTPVAASD
+550 NNEKQVFVAASD

-569 RREAVLI
+569 RREAILI

-582 LNIASVFQS
+582 LNIPSVFQS

-612 LSPEKERV
+612 LTPEKERV

-627 GILGLSA
+627 GILGLTA
-634 KQIDDLNHDEKA
+634 KDIDEINHDEKA
-646 WEQLVDEFARYAQVW
+646 WEDLVDEFSRYSTVW

-672 VMAQRH
+672 IMSQRH
-678 IAETLLSGI
+678 IAETLLSAT

-774 GLYHDRTDFGTRL
+774 GLYHDRNDYGTRL
-787 DLSDGEDTVA
+787 DLEDSDETIA

-822 SVGVAPLIKG
+822 SVGIAPLIKG

-854 QAGDSQL
+854 EAGDNLL
-861 LNEMLDELSNDVINV
+861 LNSMLNEISNEIIDVIS
-876 TVIDVPEFERL
+876 IDQLESERL
-887 TLESNHDENLAA
+887 ILDKETHDDLMA
-899 REVTRYFDDHWRVTS
+899 RELTRYFDDHWRVTS
-914 YSGLSYGSNHSEDG
+914 YSGLSYGASHSEDE
-928 QAVSALQF
+928 QTVSPLQF
-936 ANSLAPNMD
+936 ASSLAPKMD
-945 TEVSVDVEQQEGENS
+945 VEASIDIEQQEDES
-960 AEFLTPHQFPRG
+960 ANTLTPHQFPKG
-972 ALPGTFLHTLMEEID
+972 ASPGTFLHTLMEEIS
-987 FSEVISVEWLTE
+987 FSEPVALDWLTE
-999 KLEAAGFGIQW
+999 KLESSGFDVEW

-1015 EWLNAIVQ
+1015 EWLKAIVE
-1023 APLADDGLCLSALQ
+1023 APLADDGFCLSALQ
-1037 PQDQLDEMQFYIPI
+1037 PQDQLDEMQFYLPI
-1051 ESELTANHLDKIAHQ
+1051 DAIINAKSVDNITHK
-1066 YDPLSQRC
+1066 YDPLSKLC

-1094 FWGGKFYLLDYKSNY
+1094 YWNGKFYLLDYKSNY
-1109 LGEDASFY
+1109 LGEDASHY

-1141 LHRYLKQRLPD
+1141 LHRYLKQRLPG

-1165 FLRGIDKVNSHN
+1165 FLRGIDNVNSQN
-1177 GVFFYRPLEA
+1177 GIFFYRPVEA
-1187 FIGELD
+1187 FIQSFDQLFSNTLD
-1193 LLFQGRQQGEVL
+1193 KEAC
-1205 NESTI
+1205 

>member
-1 MNNAQIGSQLL
+1 MNKVQVESQLL
-12 NVFSLPLQGQRLIE
+12 NVFSLPLRGQRLIE

-47 LGGANAFSRPLSV
+47 LGGVNAFPRPLSV

-82 RIHEMRLVCLRNGVG
+82 RIHDMRLVCLRNGVG
-97 FESQPEYLELLSELP
+97 FESQPEYLELLAELSG
-112 EGLQREFAQE
+112 ESQRKFAAQWLQ
-122 WLLAAERQMDEAAI
+122 AAERQMDEAAI

-158 EQTMVQDEFPIQ
+158 EQTMIQDEFPIQ

-196 WNSPESLLTEIKP
+196 WTSPEALLSEIKP
-209 FLQGDIPVIINQPQ
+209 FLQGDIPLIINQPKQ
-223 QIETLEERHQ
+223 VETLEERHQ
-233 RLISLIDSVKASW
+233 RLILLIESVKTAW
-246 LEHSADFEKLIT
+246 LENSADFEKLIA
-258 DSDVDKRSYSSRFLP
+258 DSDVDKRSYSTRFLP
-273 SWLTKIAQWAQEP
+273 TWLIKIGEWAQEK
-286 TEDYQLPKDLVRFSQ
+286 TEDYQLPKDLERFSQ
-301 TTLHEKSKS
+301 TVLHKKSKS
-310 GSGPEHIVFQHI
+310 GLGPEHIVFQSI
-322 DNLLS
+322 DELLS
-327 QSLTLKDLIIP
+327 QSLTLKDLVIP
-338 LAISEVRQ
+338 LAISEVREA
-346 TITREKHNR
+346 ITNEKHNR

-367 DSALSQESGKFLAHA
+367 DGALVQESGKFLAQA
-382 ISQRFPVAMIDEF
+382 ISRRFPVAMIDEF

-407 RIYQGVENS
+407 RIYREVNDS

-439 IEAKKE
+439 IEAKNE

-455 YRSSQSMVEA
+455 YRSSQNMVEA
-465 VNHIFSHCESPF
+465 INHLFGRCQSPF
-477 IFDQIPFQPVN
+477 IFEQIPFQPVN
-488 FAPQNSGKK
+488 FAKQNSGKK
-497 LVHNGDEVNALT
+497 LIHDGEVVKALT
-509 FWQLGAEGVS
+509 FWQVEAEGVS
-519 VAEYEQAI
+519 VAEYEQAT

-532 AQIAQYLLGG
+532 VQITQYLQGG
-542 LRGDTYFD
+542 FQGSSYFD
-550 NKGKCTPVAASD
+550 NRGTHTPVEASD

-576 RDALNQ
+576 RDALNR
-582 LNIASVFQS
+582 LNIPSVFQS

-612 LSPEKERV
+612 LTPEKERV

-627 GILGLSA
+627 GILGLTA
-634 KQIDDLNHDEKA
+634 KQIDDLNHDEKS
-646 WEQLVDEFARYAQVW
+646 WEKIVDEFARYGMVW

-672 VMAQRH
+672 VMAQRQ
-678 IAETLLSGI
+678 IAETLLSGA

-723 IAHPDHQSDAQQMR
+723 IAHPDHQSDVQQMR

-774 GLYHDRTDFGTRL
+774 GLYHDRTDYAVRL
-787 DLSDGEDTVA
+787 DLNDSEENVA

-822 SVGVAPLIKG
+822 SVGIAPLIKG

-854 QAGDSQL
+854 QAGDSLL
-861 LNEMLDELSNDVINV
+861 LNDMLAEISNDVIDV
-876 TVIDVPEFERL
+876 AVINQPKSERVL
-887 TLESNHDENLAA
+887 LEQNDSVNLSA
-899 REVTRYFDDHWRVTS
+899 RAVTRHFNDHWRVTS
-914 YSGLSYGSNHSEDG
+914 YSGLSYGSSHTESEES
-928 QAVSALQF
+928 VSALQF

-945 TEVSVDVEQQEGENS
+945 IEASVDVEQQDDES
-960 AEFLTPHQFPRG
+960 LILTPHQFPKG
-972 ALPGTFLHTLMEEID
+972 ASPGTFLHSLMEEID
-987 FSEVISVEWLTE
+987 FSGHVSQEWLSE
-999 KLEAAGFGIQW
+999 KLESSGFDLQW

-1015 EWLNAIVQ
+1015 EWLNVIVQ
-1023 APLADDGLCLSALQ
+1023 APLSEDGLCLSALQ
-1037 PQDQLDEMQFYIPI
+1037 AQDQLDEMQFYLPI
-1051 ESELTANHLDKIAHQ
+1051 DSLLSASHLDKITHQ

-1094 FWGGKFYLLDYKSNY
+1094 YWKGKFYLLDYKSNY
-1109 LGEDASFY
+1109 LGKDASFY

-1141 LHRYLKQRLPD
+1141 LHRYLKQRMPN

-1165 FLRGIDKVNSHN
+1165 FLRGIDNIHSSN
-1177 GVFFYRPLEA
+1177 GIFFYRPIEPFIEA
-1187 FIGELD
+1187 LD
-1193 LLFQGRQQGEVL
+1193 SLFKNVQQGEA
-1205 NESTI
+1205 T

>member
-1 MNNAQIGSQLL
+1 MNKVQVESQLL
-12 NVFSLPLQGQRLIE
+12 NVFSLPLRGQRLIE

-47 LGGANAFSRPLSV
+47 LGGVNAFPRPLSV

-82 RIHEMRLVCLRNGVG
+82 RIHDMRLVCLRNGVG
-97 FESQPEYLELLSELP
+97 FESQPEYLELLAELSG
-112 EGLQREFAQE
+112 ESQRKFAAQWLQ
-122 WLLAAERQMDEAAI
+122 AAERQMDEAAI

-158 EQTMVQDEFPIQ
+158 EQTMIQDEFPIQ

-196 WNSPESLLTEIKP
+196 WASPEALLSEIKP
-209 FLQGDIPVIINQPQ
+209 FLQGDIPLIINQPKQ
-223 QIETLEERHQ
+223 VETLEERHQ
-233 RLISLIDSVKASW
+233 RLILLIESVKTAW
-246 LEHSADFEKLIT
+246 LENSADFEKLIA
-258 DSDVDKRSYSSRFLP
+258 DSDVDKRSYSTRFLP
-273 SWLTKIAQWAQEP
+273 TWLIKIGEWAQEK
-286 TEDYQLPKDLVRFSQ
+286 TEDYQLPKDLERFSQ
-301 TTLHEKSKS
+301 TVLHKKSKS
-310 GSGPEHIVFQHI
+310 GLGPEHIVFQSI
-322 DNLLS
+322 DELLS
-327 QSLTLKDLIIP
+327 QSLTLKDLVIP
-338 LAISEVRQ
+338 LAISEVREA
-346 TITREKHNR
+346 ITNEKHNR

-367 DSALSQESGKFLAHA
+367 DGALAQESGKFLAQA

-407 RIYQGVENS
+407 RIYREVNDS

-439 IEAKKE
+439 IEAKNE

-455 YRSSQSMVEA
+455 YRSSQNMVEA
-465 VNHIFSHCESPF
+465 INHLFGHCQSPF
-477 IFDQIPFQPVN
+477 IFEQIPFQPVN
-488 FAPQNSGKK
+488 FAKQNSGKK
-497 LVHNGDEVNALT
+497 LIHDGEVVKALT
-509 FWQLGAEGVS
+509 FWQVEAEGVS
-519 VAEYEQAI
+519 VAEYEQAT

-532 AQIAQYLLGG
+532 AQIAQYLQGG
-542 LRGDTYFD
+542 FQGSSYFD
-550 NKGKCTPVAASD
+550 NKGAHTPVEASD

-576 RDALNQ
+576 RDALNR
-582 LNIASVFQS
+582 LNIPSVFQS

-612 LSPEKERV
+612 LTPEKERV

-627 GILGLSA
+627 GILGLTA
-634 KQIDDLNHDEKA
+634 KQIDDLNHDEKS
-646 WEQLVDEFARYAQVW
+646 WEKIVDEFARYGMVW

-672 VMAQRH
+672 VMAQRQ
-678 IAETLLSGI
+678 IAETLLSGA

-723 IAHPDHQSDAQQMR
+723 IAHPDHQSDVQQMR

-774 GLYHDRTDFGTRL
+774 GLYHDRTDYAVRL
-787 DLSDGEDTVA
+787 DLNDSEENVA

-822 SVGVAPLIKG
+822 SVGIAPLIKG

-854 QAGDSQL
+854 QAGDSLL
-861 LNEMLDELSNDVINV
+861 LNDMLAEISNDVIDV
-876 TVIDVPEFERL
+876 AVINQPKSERVL
-887 TLESNHDENLAA
+887 LEQNDSVNLSA
-899 REVTRYFDDHWRVTS
+899 RAVTRHFNDHWRVTS
-914 YSGLSYGSNHSEDG
+914 YSGLSYGSSHTESEES
-928 QAVSALQF
+928 VSALQF

-945 TEVSVDVEQQEGENS
+945 IEASVDVEQQDDES
-960 AEFLTPHQFPRG
+960 LILTPHQFPKG
-972 ALPGTFLHTLMEEID
+972 ASPGTFLHSLMEEID
-987 FSEVISVEWLTE
+987 FSGHVSQEWLSE
-999 KLEAAGFGIQW
+999 KLESSGFDIQW

-1023 APLADDGLCLSALQ
+1023 APLSEDGLCLSALQ
-1037 PQDQLDEMQFYIPI
+1037 AQDQLDEMQFYLPI
-1051 ESELTANHLDKIAHQ
+1051 DSLLSASHLDKITHQ

-1074 PPLNFEKVQ
+1074 PPLNFERVQ

-1094 FWGGKFYLLDYKSNY
+1094 YWKGKFYLLDYKSNY
-1109 LGEDASFY
+1109 LGKDASFY

-1141 LHRYLKQRLPD
+1141 LHLYLKQRMPN

-1165 FLRGIDKVNSHN
+1165 FLRGIDNIHSSN
-1177 GVFFYRPLEA
+1177 GIFFYRPIEPFIEA
-1187 FIGELD
+1187 LD
-1193 LLFQGRQQGEVL
+1193 SLFKNVQQGEA
-1205 NESTI
+1205 T

>member
-1 MNNAQIGSQLL
+1 MNKVQVESQLL
-12 NVFSLPLQGQRLIE
+12 NVFSLPLRGQRLIE

-47 LGGANAFSRPLSV
+47 LGGVNAFPRPLSV

-82 RIHEMRLVCLRNGVG
+82 RIHDMRLVCLRNGVG
-97 FESQPEYLELLSELP
+97 FESQPEYLELLAELSG
-112 EGLQREFAQE
+112 ESQRKFAAQWLQ
-122 WLLAAERQMDEAAI
+122 AAERQMDEAAI

-158 EQTMVQDEFPIQ
+158 EQTMIQDEFPIQ

-196 WNSPESLLTEIKP
+196 WTSPEALLSEIKP
-209 FLQGDIPVIINQPQ
+209 FLQGDIPLIINQPKQ
-223 QIETLEERHQ
+223 VETLEERHQ
-233 RLISLIDSVKASW
+233 RLILLIESVKTAW
-246 LEHSADFEKLIT
+246 LENSADFEKLIA
-258 DSDVDKRSYSSRFLP
+258 DSDVDKRSYSTRFLP
-273 SWLTKIAQWAQEP
+273 TWLIKIGEWAQEK
-286 TEDYQLPKDLVRFSQ
+286 TEDYQLPKDLERFSQ
-301 TTLHEKSKS
+301 TVLHKKSKS
-310 GSGPEHIVFQHI
+310 GLGPEHIVFQSI
-322 DNLLS
+322 DELFS
-327 QSLTLKDLIIP
+327 QSLTLKDLVIP
-338 LAISEVRQ
+338 LAISEVREA
-346 TITREKHNR
+346 ITNEKHNR

-367 DSALSQESGKFLAHA
+367 DSALAQESGKFLAQA

-407 RIYQGVENS
+407 RIYREVNDS

-439 IEAKKE
+439 IEAKNE

-455 YRSSQSMVEA
+455 YRSSQNMVEA
-465 VNHIFSHCESPF
+465 INHLFGRCQSPF
-477 IFDQIPFQPVN
+477 IFEQIPFQPVN
-488 FAPQNSGKK
+488 FAKQNSGKK
-497 LVHNGDEVNALT
+497 LIHDGEVVKALT
-509 FWQLGAEGVS
+509 FWQVEAEGVS
-519 VAEYEQAI
+519 VAEYEQAT

-532 AQIAQYLLGG
+532 AQIAQYLQGG
-542 LRGDTYFD
+542 FQGSSYFD
-550 NKGKCTPVAASD
+550 NKGAHTPVEASD

-576 RDALNQ
+576 RDALNR
-582 LNIASVFQS
+582 LNIPSVFQS

-612 LSPEKERV
+612 LTPEKERV

-627 GILGLSA
+627 GILGLTA
-634 KQIDDLNHDEKA
+634 KQIDDLNHDEKS
-646 WEQLVDEFARYAQVW
+646 WEKIVDEFARYGMVW

-672 VMAQRH
+672 VMAQRQ
-678 IAETLLSGI
+678 IAETLLSGA

-723 IAHPDHQSDAQQMR
+723 IAHPDHQSDVQQMR

-774 GLYHDRTDFGTRL
+774 GLYHDRTDYAVRL
-787 DLSDGEDTVA
+787 DLNDSEENVA

-822 SVGVAPLIKG
+822 SVGIAPLIKG

-854 QAGDSQL
+854 QAGDSLL
-861 LNEMLDELSNDVINV
+861 LNDMLAEISNDVIDV
-876 TVIDVPEFERL
+876 AVINQPKSERVL
-887 TLESNHDENLAA
+887 LEQNDSVNLSA
-899 REVTRYFDDHWRVTS
+899 RAVTRHFNDHWRVTS
-914 YSGLSYGSNHSEDG
+914 YSGLSYGSSHTESEES
-928 QAVSALQF
+928 VSALQF

-945 TEVSVDVEQQEGENS
+945 IEASVDVEQQEDES
-960 AEFLTPHQFPRG
+960 LILTPHQFPKG
-972 ALPGTFLHTLMEEID
+972 ASPGTFLHNLMEEID
-987 FSEVISVEWLTE
+987 FSGHVSQEWLSE
-999 KLEAAGFGIQW
+999 KLESSGFDIQW

-1015 EWLNAIVQ
+1015 EWLHAIVQ
-1023 APLADDGLCLSALQ
+1023 APLSEDGLCLSALQ
-1037 PQDQLDEMQFYIPI
+1037 AQDQLDEMQFYLPI
-1051 ESELTANHLDKIAHQ
+1051 DSLLSASHLDKITHQ

-1074 PPLNFEKVQ
+1074 PPLNFERVQ

-1094 FWGGKFYLLDYKSNY
+1094 YWKGKFYLLDYKSNY
-1109 LGEDASFY
+1109 LGKDASFY

-1141 LHRYLKQRLPD
+1141 LHRYLKQRMPN

-1165 FLRGIDKVNSHN
+1165 FLRGIDNIHSSN
-1177 GVFFYRPLEA
+1177 GIFFYRPIEPFIEA
-1187 FIGELD
+1187 LD
-1193 LLFQGRQQGEVL
+1193 SLFKNVQQGEA
-1205 NESTI
+1205 T

>member
-1 MNNAQIGSQLL
+1 MNKVQVESQLL
-12 NVFSLPLQGQRLIE
+12 NVFSLPLRGQRLIE

-47 LGGANAFSRPLSV
+47 LGGVNAFPRPLSV

-82 RIHEMRLVCLRNGVG
+82 RIHDMRLACLRNGVG
-97 FESQPEYLELLSELP
+97 FESQPEYLELLAELSG
-112 EGLQREFAQE
+112 ESQREFAAR
-122 WLLAAERQMDEAAI
+122 WLQAAERQMDEAAI

-158 EQTMVQDEFPIQ
+158 EQTMIQDEFPIQ

-196 WNSPESLLTEIKP
+196 WSGPEALLSEIKP
-209 FLQGDIPVIINQPQ
+209 FLQGDIPLIINQPK
-223 QIETLEERHQ
+223 QIESLEERHQ
-233 RLISLIDSVKASW
+233 RLILLIESVKAAW
-246 LEHSADFEKLIT
+246 LENSADFEKLIA
-258 DSDVDKRSYSSRFLP
+258 DSDVDKRSYSTRFLP
-273 SWLTKIAQWAQEP
+273 TWLIKIGEWAQEE
-286 TEDYQLPKDLVRFSQ
+286 TEDYQLPKDLERFSQ
-301 TTLHEKSKS
+301 TVLHKKSKS
-310 GSGPEHIVFQHI
+310 GSGPEHVVFQRI
-322 DNLLS
+322 DELLS

-338 LAISEVRQ
+338 LAIAEVREA
-346 TITREKHNR
+346 ITFEKHNR

-367 DSALSQESGKFLAHA
+367 DSALAQESGKFLAQA

-407 RIYQGVENS
+407 RIYREVNDS

-439 IEAKKE
+439 IEAKNE

-455 YRSSQSMVEA
+455 YRSSQNMVEA
-465 VNHIFSHCESPF
+465 INHLFSRCQSPF
-477 IFDQIPFQPVN
+477 IFEQIPFQPVN
-488 FAPQNSGKK
+488 FAKQNSDKK
-497 LVHNGDEVNALT
+497 LIHDGEKVKSLT
-509 FWQLGAEGVS
+509 FWQLEAEGIS
-519 VAEYEQAI
+519 VAEYEQAT

-532 AQIAQYLLGG
+532 VQIAQYLQGG
-542 LRGDTYFD
+542 LQGSSYFD
-550 NKGKCTPVAASD
+550 NQGAHTPVEASD

-576 RDALNQ
+576 RDALNR
-582 LNIASVFQS
+582 LNIPSVFQS

-612 LSPEKERV
+612 LTPEKERV

-627 GILGLSA
+627 GILGLTA
-634 KQIDDLNHDEKA
+634 KQIDDLNHDEKS
-646 WEQLVDEFARYAQVW
+646 WEKIVDEFARYAMVW

-672 VMAQRH
+672 VMAQRQ
-678 IAETLLSGI
+678 IAETLLSGT
-687 DGERRLMDV
+687 DGERCLMDV

-723 IAHPDHQSDAQQMR
+723 IAHPDHQSDVQQMR

-774 GLYHDRTDFGTRL
+774 GLYHDRTDYGVRL
-787 DLSDGEDTVA
+787 DLNDSEENVA

-822 SVGVAPLIKG
+822 SVGIAPLIKG

-854 QAGDSQL
+854 QAGDSLL
-861 LNEMLDELSNDVINV
+861 LNDMLAEISNDVID
-876 TVIDVPEFERL
+876 VIVINQPKSERL
-887 TLESNHDENLAA
+887 LLEQNDSVNLSA
-899 REVTRYFDDHWRVTS
+899 RTVTRHFNDHWRVTS
-914 YSGLSYGSNHSEDG
+914 YSGLSYGSSHTEAEQS
-928 QAVSALQF
+928 VSALQF

-945 TEVSVDVEQQEGENS
+945 IEASIDVEQQEGES
-960 AEFLTPHQFPRG
+960 FTLTPHQFPKG
-972 ALPGTFLHTLMEEID
+972 ASPGTFLHSLMEEID
-987 FSEVISVEWLTE
+987 FSEPVSQEWLSE
-999 KLEAAGFGIQW
+999 KLESSGFDLHW
-1010 APMLQ
+1010 ASMLQ
-1015 EWLNAIVQ
+1015 EWLHAIVQ
-1023 APLADDGLCLSALQ
+1023 APLSEDGLCLSALQ
-1037 PQDQLDEMQFYIPI
+1037 VQDQLDEMQFYLPI
-1051 ESELTANHLDKIAHQ
+1051 ESILSASHLDKITHQ

-1094 FWGGKFYLLDYKSNY
+1094 YWKGKFYLLDYKSNY
-1109 LGEDASFY
+1109 LGKDASFY

-1141 LHRYLKQRLPD
+1141 LHRYLKQRMPN
-1152 YDYETHF
+1152 YDYEAHF

-1165 FLRGIDKVNSHN
+1165 FLRGIDNVNSSN
-1177 GVFFYRPLEA
+1177 GIFFCRPIGA
-1187 FIGELD
+1187 FIEALD
-1193 LLFQGRQQGEVL
+1193 SLFKNAQQGE
-1205 NESTI
+1205 SA

>member
-1 MNNAQIGSQLL
+1 MNKVQVESQLL
-12 NVFSLPLQGQRLIE
+12 NVFSLPLRGQRLIE

-47 LGGANAFSRPLSV
+47 LGGVNAFPRPLSV

-82 RIHEMRLVCLRNGVG
+82 RIHDMRLVCLRNGVG
-97 FESQPEYLELLSELP
+97 FESQPEYLELLAELSG
-112 EGLQREFAQE
+112 ESQRKFAAQWLQ
-122 WLLAAERQMDEAAI
+122 AAERQMDEAAI

-158 EQTMVQDEFPIQ
+158 EQTMIQDEFPIQ

-196 WNSPESLLTEIKP
+196 WASPEALLSEIKP
-209 FLQGDIPVIINQPQ
+209 FLQGDIPLIINQPKQ
-223 QIETLEERHQ
+223 VETLEERHQ
-233 RLISLIDSVKASW
+233 RLILLIESVKTAW
-246 LEHSADFEKLIT
+246 LENSADFEKLIA
-258 DSDVDKRSYSSRFLP
+258 DSDVDKRSYSTRFLP
-273 SWLTKIAQWAQEP
+273 TWLIKIGEWAQEK
-286 TEDYQLPKDLVRFSQ
+286 TEDYQLPKDLERFSQ
-301 TTLHEKSKS
+301 TVLHKKSKS
-310 GSGPEHIVFQHI
+310 GLGPEHIVFQSI
-322 DNLLS
+322 DELLS
-327 QSLTLKDLIIP
+327 QSLTLKDLVIP
-338 LAISEVRQ
+338 LAISEVREA
-346 TITREKHNR
+346 ITNEKHNR

-367 DSALSQESGKFLAHA
+367 DGALAQESGKFLAQA

-407 RIYQGVENS
+407 RIYREVNDS

-439 IEAKKE
+439 IEAKNE

-455 YRSSQSMVEA
+455 YRSSQNMVEA
-465 VNHIFSHCESPF
+465 INHLFGHCQSPF
-477 IFDQIPFQPVN
+477 IFEQIPFQPVN
-488 FAPQNSGKK
+488 FAKQNSGKK
-497 LVHNGDEVNALT
+497 LIHDGEVVKALT
-509 FWQLGAEGVS
+509 FWQVEAEGVS
-519 VAEYEQAI
+519 VAEYEQAT

-532 AQIAQYLLGG
+532 AQIAQYLQGG
-542 LRGDTYFD
+542 FQGSSYFD
-550 NKGKCTPVAASD
+550 NKGAHTPVEASD

-576 RDALNQ
+576 RDALNR
-582 LNIASVFQS
+582 LNIPSVFQS

-612 LSPEKERV
+612 LTPEKERV

-627 GILGLSA
+627 GILGLTA
-634 KQIDDLNHDEKA
+634 KQIDDLNHDEKS
-646 WEQLVDEFARYAQVW
+646 WEKIVDEFARYGMVW

-672 VMAQRH
+672 VMAQRQ
-678 IAETLLSGI
+678 IAETLLSGA

-702 LQEMSLQLEGEHT
+702 LQEMSLQFEGEHT

-723 IAHPDHQSDAQQMR
+723 IAHPDHQSDVQQMR

-774 GLYHDRTDFGTRL
+774 GLYHDRTDYAVRL
-787 DLSDGEDTVA
+787 DLNDSEENVA

-822 SVGVAPLIKG
+822 SVGIAPLIKG

-854 QAGDSQL
+854 QAGDSLL
-861 LNEMLDELSNDVINV
+861 LNDMLAEISNDVIDV
-876 TVIDVPEFERL
+876 AVINQPKSERVL
-887 TLESNHDENLAA
+887 LEQNDSVNLSA
-899 REVTRYFDDHWRVTS
+899 RAVTRHFNDHWRVTS
-914 YSGLSYGSNHSEDG
+914 YSGLSYGSSHTESEES
-928 QAVSALQF
+928 VSALQF

-945 TEVSVDVEQQEGENS
+945 IEASVDVEQQDDES
-960 AEFLTPHQFPRG
+960 LILTPHQFPKG
-972 ALPGTFLHTLMEEID
+972 ASPGTFLHSLMEEID
-987 FSEVISVEWLTE
+987 FSGHVSQEWLSE
-999 KLEAAGFGIQW
+999 KLESSGFDIQW

-1023 APLADDGLCLSALQ
+1023 APLSEDGLCLSALQ
-1037 PQDQLDEMQFYIPI
+1037 AQDQLDEMQFYLPI
-1051 ESELTANHLDKIAHQ
+1051 DSLLSASHLDKITHQ

-1074 PPLNFEKVQ
+1074 PPLNFERVQ

-1094 FWGGKFYLLDYKSNY
+1094 YWKGKFYLLDYKSNY
-1109 LGEDASFY
+1109 LGKDTSFY

-1141 LHRYLKQRLPD
+1141 LHRYLKQRMPN

-1165 FLRGIDKVNSHN
+1165 FLRGIDNIHSSN
-1177 GVFFYRPLEA
+1177 GIFFYRPIEPFIEA
-1187 FIGELD
+1187 LD
-1193 LLFQGRQQGEVL
+1193 SLFKNVQQGEA
-1205 NESTI
+1205 T

>member
-1 MNNAQIGSQLL
+1 MNKVQVESQLL
-12 NVFSLPLQGQRLIE
+12 NVFSLPLRGQRLIE

-47 LGGANAFSRPLSV
+47 LGGVNAFPRPLSV

-82 RIHEMRLVCLRNGVG
+82 RIHDMRLVCLRNGVG
-97 FESQPEYLELLSELP
+97 FESQPEYLELLAELSG
-112 EGLQREFAQE
+112 ESQRKFAAQWLQ
-122 WLLAAERQMDEAAI
+122 AAERQMDEAAI

-158 EQTMVQDEFPIQ
+158 EQTMIQDEFPIQ

-196 WNSPESLLTEIKP
+196 WTSPEALLSEIKP
-209 FLQGDIPVIINQPQ
+209 FLQGDIPLIINQPKQ
-223 QIETLEERHQ
+223 VETLEERHQ
-233 RLISLIDSVKASW
+233 RLILLIESVKTAW
-246 LEHSADFEKLIT
+246 LENSADFEKLIA
-258 DSDVDKRSYSSRFLP
+258 DSDVDKRSYSTRFLP
-273 SWLTKIAQWAQEP
+273 TWLIKIGEWAQEK
-286 TEDYQLPKDLVRFSQ
+286 TEDYQLPKDLERFSQ
-301 TTLHEKSKS
+301 TVLHKKSKS
-310 GSGPEHIVFQHI
+310 GLGPEHIVFQSI
-322 DNLLS
+322 DELLS
-327 QSLTLKDLIIP
+327 QSLTLKDLVIP
-338 LAISEVRQ
+338 LAISEVREA
-346 TITREKHNR
+346 ITNEKHNR

-367 DSALSQESGKFLAHA
+367 DGALAQESGKFLAQA

-407 RIYQGVENS
+407 RIYREVNDS

-439 IEAKKE
+439 IEAKNE

-455 YRSSQSMVEA
+455 YRSSQNMVEA
-465 VNHIFSHCESPF
+465 INHLFGRCQSPF
-477 IFDQIPFQPVN
+477 IFEQIPFQPVN
-488 FAPQNSGKK
+488 FAKQNSGKK
-497 LVHNGDEVNALT
+497 LIHDGEVVKALT
-509 FWQLGAEGVS
+509 FWQVEAEGVS
-519 VAEYEQAI
+519 VAEYEQAT

-532 AQIAQYLLGG
+532 AQIAQYLQGG
-542 LRGDTYFD
+542 FQGSSYFD
-550 NKGKCTPVAASD
+550 NKGAHTPVEASD

-576 RDALNQ
+576 RDALNR
-582 LNIASVFQS
+582 LNIPSVFQS

-612 LSPEKERV
+612 LTPEKERV

-627 GILGLSA
+627 GILGLTA
-634 KQIDDLNHDEKA
+634 KQIDDLNHDEKS
-646 WEQLVDEFARYAQVW
+646 WEKIVDEFARYGMVW

-672 VMAQRH
+672 VMAQRQ
-678 IAETLLSGI
+678 IAETLLSGA

-723 IAHPDHQSDAQQMR
+723 IAHPDHQSDVQQMR

-762 LPFASNFLPQSK
+762 LPFASNFLLQSK
-774 GLYHDRTDFGTRL
+774 GLYHDRTDYAVRL
-787 DLSDGEDTVA
+787 DLNDSEENVA

-822 SVGVAPLIKG
+822 SVGIAPLIKG

-854 QAGDSQL
+854 QAGDSLL
-861 LNEMLDELSNDVINV
+861 LNDMLAEISNDVIDV
-876 TVIDVPEFERL
+876 AVINQPKSERVL
-887 TLESNHDENLAA
+887 LEQNDSVNLSA
-899 REVTRYFDDHWRVTS
+899 RAVTRHFNDHWRVTS
-914 YSGLSYGSNHSEDG
+914 YSGLSYGSSHTESEES
-928 QAVSALQF
+928 VSALQF

-945 TEVSVDVEQQEGENS
+945 IEASVDVEQQENES
-960 AEFLTPHQFPRG
+960 LILTPHQFPKG
-972 ALPGTFLHTLMEEID
+972 ASPGTFLHSLMEEID
-987 FSEVISVEWLTE
+987 FSGHVSQEWLSE
-999 KLEAAGFGIQW
+999 KLESSGFDIQW

-1023 APLADDGLCLSALQ
+1023 APLSEDGLCLSALQ
-1037 PQDQLDEMQFYIPI
+1037 AQDQLDEMQFYLPI
-1051 ESELTANHLDKIAHQ
+1051 DSLLSASHLDKITHQ

-1074 PPLNFEKVQ
+1074 PPLNFERVQ

-1094 FWGGKFYLLDYKSNY
+1094 YWKGKFYLLDYKSNY
-1109 LGEDASFY
+1109 LGKDASFY

-1141 LHRYLKQRLPD
+1141 LHRYLKQRMPN

-1165 FLRGIDKVNSHN
+1165 FLRGIDNIHSSN
-1177 GVFFYRPLEA
+1177 GIFFYRPIEPFIEA
-1187 FIGELD
+1187 LD
-1193 LLFQGRQQGEVL
+1193 SLFKNVQQGEA
-1205 NESTI
+1205 T

>member
-1 MNNAQIGSQLL
+1 MNKVQIESQLL

-47 LGGANAFSRPLSV
+47 LGGANAFPRPLSV

-82 RIHEMRLVCLRNGVG
+82 RIHDMRLVCLRNGVG
-97 FESQPEYLELLSELP
+97 FESQPEYLELLSELSDDS
-112 EGLQREFAQE
+112 QRKFAEE

-158 EQTMVQDEFPIQ
+158 EQTMIQDEFPIQ

-196 WNSPESLLTEIKP
+196 WNSPEALLTEIRP
-209 FLQGDIPVIINQPQ
+209 FLQGDIPSIINQPKQ
-223 QIETLEERHQ
+223 TETLEERHQ
-233 RLISLIDSVKASW
+233 RLISLIESVKLSW
-246 LEHSADFEKLIT
+246 LESSANFEKLIT
-258 DSDVDKRSYSSRFLP
+258 NSDVDKRSYSSRFLP
-273 SWLTKIAQWAQEP
+273 TWLIKIAEWAQEQ

-301 TTLHEKSKS
+301 SVLHEKSKS
-310 GSGPEHIVFQHI
+310 GTGPEHSVFQRI
-322 DNLLS
+322 DDLLS

-338 LAISEVRQ
+338 LAITEVRE

-367 DSALSQESGKFLAHA
+367 DSALRQESGKFLAQA

-407 RIYQGVENS
+407 RIYREINDS

-439 IEAKKE
+439 IEAKNE

-465 VNHIFSHCESPF
+465 VNRVFGRCPSPF
-477 IFDQIPFQPVN
+477 IFEQIPFQPVN
-488 FAPQNSGKK
+488 FATQNSGKR
-497 LVHNGDEVNALT
+497 LIHYTNEVKALT
-509 FWQLGAEGVS
+509 FWQLEAEGVS
-519 VAEYEQAI
+519 VAEYEQVTAL
-527 ASQCA
+527 QCA
-532 AQIAQYLLGG
+532 VQIAQYLQGG
-542 LRGDTYFD
+542 LQGNTYFD
-550 NKGKCTPVAASD
+550 NNGMHVPIEASD

-582 LNIASVFQS
+582 LNIPSVFQS

-597 STPEARDLLW
+597 STQEARDLLW

-612 LSPEKERV
+612 LTPEKERV

-627 GILGLSA
+627 GIFGLTA
-634 KQIDDLNHDEKA
+634 KQIDDLNYDEKA
-646 WEQLVDEFARYAQVW
+646 WEKLVDEFSRYAVVW
-661 QKRGVLPMLRM
+661 QKRGILPMLRM
-672 VMAQRH
+672 VMAQRR
-678 IAETLLSGI
+678 IAEILLSAT

-723 IAHPDHQSDAQQMR
+723 IAHPDHQSDVQQMR

-774 GLYHDRTDFGTRL
+774 GLYHDRTDYGARL
-787 DLSDGEDTVA
+787 DLSDSEENVA

-822 SVGVAPLIKG
+822 SVGIAPLIKG

-854 QAGDSQL
+854 QAGDSLL
-861 LNEMLDELSNDVINV
+861 LNDMLAEISNE
-876 TVIDVPEFERL
+876 VIDVVVINQPESERL
-887 TLESNHDENLAA
+887 LLSQNDNIDLSA
-899 REVTRYFDDHWRVTS
+899 RAVTRHFNDHWRVTS
-914 YSGLSYGSNHSEDG
+914 YSGLSYGSGHTEEQES
-928 QAVSALQF
+928 VSALQF

-945 TEVSVDVEQQEGENS
+945 VEVSVDVEQQEDES
-960 AEFLTPHQFPRG
+960 LEFTPHQFPKG
-972 ALPGTFLHTLMEEID
+972 ASPGTFLHSLMEEID
-987 FSEVISVEWLTE
+987 FNEPVSQEWLAE
-999 KLEAAGFGIQW
+999 KLESSGFDLQW

-1015 EWLNAIVQ
+1015 QWLYAIVHV
-1023 APLADDGLCLSALQ
+1023 PLSEDGLSLSALQ
-1037 PQDQLDEMQFYIPI
+1037 PQDQLDEMQFYMPI
-1051 ESELTANHLDKIAHQ
+1051 ESILSASDLDNITHQ
-1066 YDPLSQRC
+1066 YDPLSQQC
-1074 PPLNFEKVQ
+1074 PPLSFEQVQ

-1094 FWGGKFYLLDYKSNY
+1094 YWKGKFYLLDYKSNY

-1141 LHRYLKQRLPD
+1141 LHRYLKQRMPD
-1152 YDYETHF
+1152 YEYETHF

-1165 FLRGIDKVNSHN
+1165 FLRGIDKANANN
-1177 GVFFYRPLEA
+1177 GIFFHRPIKA
-1187 FIGELD
+1187 FINALD
-1193 LLFQGRQQGEVL
+1193 SLFNNAQQGE
-1205 NESTI
+1205 IA

>member
-1 MNNAQIGSQLL
+1 M
-12 NVFSLPLQGQRLIE
+12 NVFSLPLRGQRLIE

-47 LGGANAFSRPLSV
+47 LGGVNAFPRPLSV

-82 RIHEMRLVCLRNGVG
+82 RIHDMRLVCLRNGVG
-97 FESQPEYLELLSELP
+97 FESQPEYLELLAELSG
-112 EGLQREFAQE
+112 ESQRKFAAQWLQ
-122 WLLAAERQMDEAAI
+122 AAERQMDEAAI

-158 EQTMVQDEFPIQ
+158 EQTMIQDEFPIQ

-196 WNSPESLLTEIKP
+196 WTSPEALLSEIKP
-209 FLQGDIPVIINQPQ
+209 FLQGDIPLIINQPKQ
-223 QIETLEERHQ
+223 VETLEERHQ
-233 RLISLIDSVKASW
+233 RLILLIESVKTAW
-246 LEHSADFEKLIT
+246 LENSADFEKLIA
-258 DSDVDKRSYSSRFLP
+258 DSDVDKRSYSTRFLP
-273 SWLTKIAQWAQEP
+273 TWLIKIGEWAQEK
-286 TEDYQLPKDLVRFSQ
+286 TEDYQLPKDLERFSQ
-301 TTLHEKSKS
+301 TVLHKKSKS
-310 GSGPEHIVFQHI
+310 GLGPEHIVFQSI
-322 DNLLS
+322 DELLS
-327 QSLTLKDLIIP
+327 QSLTLKDLVIP
-338 LAISEVRQ
+338 LAISEVREA
-346 TITREKHNR
+346 ITNEKHNR

-367 DSALSQESGKFLAHA
+367 DGALVQESGKFLAQA
-382 ISQRFPVAMIDEF
+382 ISRRFPVAMIDEF

-407 RIYQGVENS
+407 RIYREVNDS

-439 IEAKKE
+439 IEAKNE

-455 YRSSQSMVEA
+455 YRSSQNMVEA
-465 VNHIFSHCESPF
+465 INHLFGRCQSPF
-477 IFDQIPFQPVN
+477 IFEQIPFQPVN
-488 FAPQNSGKK
+488 FAKQNSGKK
-497 LVHNGDEVNALT
+497 LIHDGEVVKALT
-509 FWQLGAEGVS
+509 FWQVEAEGVS
-519 VAEYEQAI
+519 VAEYEQAT

-532 AQIAQYLLGG
+532 VQIAQYLQGG
-542 LRGDTYFD
+542 FQGSSYFD
-550 NKGKCTPVAASD
+550 NRGTHTPVEASD

-576 RDALNQ
+576 RDALNR
-582 LNIASVFQS
+582 LNIPSVFQS

-612 LSPEKERV
+612 LTPEKERV

-627 GILGLSA
+627 GILGLTA
-634 KQIDDLNHDEKA
+634 KQIDDLNHDEKS
-646 WEQLVDEFARYAQVW
+646 WEKIVDEFARYGMVW

-672 VMAQRH
+672 VMAQRQ
-678 IAETLLSGI
+678 IAETLLSGA

-723 IAHPDHQSDAQQMR
+723 IAHPDHQSDVQQMR

-774 GLYHDRTDFGTRL
+774 GLYHDRTDYAVRL
-787 DLSDGEDTVA
+787 DLNDSEENVA

-822 SVGVAPLIKG
+822 SVGIAPLIKG

-854 QAGDSQL
+854 QAGDSLL
-861 LNEMLDELSNDVINV
+861 LNDMLAEISNDVIDV
-876 TVIDVPEFERL
+876 AVINQPKSERVL
-887 TLESNHDENLAA
+887 LEQNDSVNLSA
-899 REVTRYFDDHWRVTS
+899 RAVTRHFNDHWRVTS
-914 YSGLSYGSNHSEDG
+914 YSGLSYGSSHTESEES
-928 QAVSALQF
+928 VSALQF

-945 TEVSVDVEQQEGENS
+945 IEASVDVEQQDDES
-960 AEFLTPHQFPRG
+960 LILTPHQFPKG
-972 ALPGTFLHTLMEEID
+972 ASPGTFLHSLMEEID
-987 FSEVISVEWLTE
+987 FSGHVSQEWLSE
-999 KLEAAGFGIQW
+999 KLESSGFDLQW

-1015 EWLNAIVQ
+1015 EWLNVIVQ
-1023 APLADDGLCLSALQ
+1023 APLSEDGLCLSALQ
-1037 PQDQLDEMQFYIPI
+1037 AQDQLDEMQFYLPI
-1051 ESELTANHLDKIAHQ
+1051 DSLLSASHLDKITHQ

-1094 FWGGKFYLLDYKSNY
+1094 YWKGKFYLLDYKSNY
-1109 LGEDASFY
+1109 LGKDASFY

-1141 LHRYLKQRLPD
+1141 LHRYLKQRMPN

-1165 FLRGIDKVNSHN
+1165 FLRGIDNIHSSN
-1177 GVFFYRPLEA
+1177 GIFFYRPIEPFIEA
-1187 FIGELD
+1187 LD
-1193 LLFQGRQQGEVL
+1193 SLFKNVQQGEA
-1205 NESTI
+1205 T

>member
-1 MNNAQIGSQLL
+1 MQIEPQLL
-12 NVFSLPLQGQRLIE
+12 NVFSLPLKGQRLIE

-47 LGGANAFSRPLSV
+47 LGGENAFPRPLSV

-97 FESQPEYLELLSELP
+97 FESQPEYLTLLAELTDET
-112 EGLQREFAQE
+112 QRKFAQE

-158 EQTMVQDEFPIQ
+158 EQTMIQDEFPIQ

-179 RHFYPLNYSM
+179 RHFYLLDYSI

-196 WNSPESLLTEIKP
+196 WAGPEPLLAEIRP
-209 FLQGDIPVIINQPQ
+209 FLQGDIPQIINQPKQ
-223 QIETLEERHQ
+223 VETIETRHQ
-233 RLISLIDSVKASW
+233 RLISLIESVKASW
-246 LEHSADFEKLIT
+246 LESCADFDKLIT
-258 DSDVDKRSYSSRFLP
+258 NSDVDKRSYSSRFLP
-273 SWLTKIAQWAQEP
+273 AWLTKIGQWAEEP

-301 TTLHEKSKS
+301 TVLHEKSKS
-310 GSGPEHIVFQHI
+310 GFGPEHLVFQYI
-322 DNLLS
+322 DDLLS

-338 LAISEVRQ
+338 QAISEVRE
-346 TITREKHNR
+346 TIAREKHSR

-367 DSALSQESGKFLAHA
+367 DNALSQESGKFLAQA

-407 RIYQGVENS
+407 RIYRGVDS
-416 ALLFIGDPK
+416 CALLFIGDPK

-439 IEAKKE
+439 IEAKRE

-455 YRSSQSMVEA
+455 YRSSKNMVEA
-465 VNHIFSHCESPF
+465 VNHFFGRCDSPF
-477 IFDQIPFQPVN
+477 IFEQIPFQPVN
-488 FAPQNSGKK
+488 FAPQNNGKK
-497 LVHNGDEVNALT
+497 LIDDGNEVKALT
-509 FWQLGAEGVS
+509 FWLMEAEGVS
-519 VAEYEQAI
+519 VAEYEQTT

-532 AQIAQYLLGG
+532 VQIAQYLQGG
-542 LRGDTYFD
+542 LEGKTYFD
-550 NKGKCTPVAASD
+550 NKGERVPVTASD

-576 RDALNQ
+576 RDALNR
-582 LNIASVFQS
+582 LNIPSVFQS

-597 STPEARDLLW
+597 STPEAKDLLW

-612 LSPEKERV
+612 LAPEKERV

-627 GILGLSA
+627 GIFGLTA
-634 KQIDDLNHDEKA
+634 KQIDDLNHNETA
-646 WEQLVDEFARYAQVW
+646 WEKLVDEFARYATVW

-702 LQEMSLQLEGEHT
+702 LQEMSLQLEGEHA

-774 GLYHDRTDFGTRL
+774 GLYHDRADYGTRL
-787 DLSDGEDTVA
+787 DLDDSEETVK

-822 SVGVAPLIKG
+822 SVGIAPLIKG

-842 HLSALGYVIQKG
+842 HLSALGYVIQNG
-854 QAGDSQL
+854 QAGDSVL
-861 LNEMLDELSNDVINV
+861 LSQCLGELSNEVINV
-876 TVIDVPEFERL
+876 TVIDTPTFERL
-887 TLESNHDENLAA
+887 SLAQNDSQQLSA
-899 REVTRYFDDHWRVTS
+899 RMVTRYFDDHWRVTS
-914 YSGLSYGSNHSEDG
+914 YSGLSYGASHIEEER
-928 QAVSALQF
+928 AVSAIQF

-945 TEVSVDVEQQEGENS
+945 IEVSVDVEQQEEENS
-960 AEFLTPHQFPRG
+960 AYLTPHQFPKG
-972 ALPGTFLHTLMEEID
+972 AFPGTFLHSLMEDVD
-987 FSEVISVEWLTE
+987 FSIEPSIQWLE
-999 KLEAAGFGIQW
+999 EQLIASGFDIQW

-1015 EWLNAIVQ
+1015 KWLNAIVQ
-1023 APLADDGLCLSALQ
+1023 APLSDDGLCLSALQ
-1037 PQDQLDEMQFYIPI
+1037 PQNQLDEMQFYIPI
-1051 ESELTANHLDKIAHQ
+1051 ESILSASHLDAISHQ

-1074 PPLNFEKVQ
+1074 PPLNFDKVQ

-1094 FWGGKFYLLDYKSNY
+1094 YWNGRFYLLDYKSNY

-1141 LHRYLKQRLPD
+1141 LHRYLKQRMPD
-1152 YDYETHF
+1152 YDYEIHF

-1165 FLRGIDKVNSHN
+1165 FLRGIDHTQPNN
-1177 GVFFYRPLEA
+1177 GVFFYRPLSA
-1187 FIGELD
+1187 FIERLD
-1193 LLFQGRQQGEVL
+1193 LLFRDVQERELV
-1205 NESTI
+1205 

>member
-1 MNNAQIGSQLL
+1 MNKVQVESQLL
-12 NVFSLPLQGQRLIE
+12 NVFSLPLRGQRLIE

-47 LGGANAFSRPLSV
+47 LGGVNAFPRPLSV

-82 RIHEMRLVCLRNGVG
+82 RIHDMRLVCLRNGVG
-97 FESQPEYLELLSELP
+97 FESQPEYLELLAELSG
-112 EGLQREFAQE
+112 ESQRKFAAQWLQ
-122 WLLAAERQMDEAAI
+122 AAERQMDEAAI

-158 EQTMVQDEFPIQ
+158 EQTMIQDEFPIQ

-196 WNSPESLLTEIKP
+196 WTSPEALLSEIKP
-209 FLQGDIPVIINQPQ
+209 FLQGDIPLIINQPKQ
-223 QIETLEERHQ
+223 VETLEERHQ
-233 RLISLIDSVKASW
+233 RLILLIESVKTAW
-246 LEHSADFEKLIT
+246 LENSADFEKLIA
-258 DSDVDKRSYSSRFLP
+258 DSDVDKRSYSTRFLP
-273 SWLTKIAQWAQEP
+273 TWLIKIGEWAQEK
-286 TEDYQLPKDLVRFSQ
+286 TEDYQLPKDLERFSQ
-301 TTLHEKSKS
+301 TVLHKKSKS
-310 GSGPEHIVFQHI
+310 GLGPEHIVFQSI
-322 DNLLS
+322 DELLS
-327 QSLTLKDLIIP
+327 QSLTLKDLVIP
-338 LAISEVRQ
+338 LAISEVREA
-346 TITREKHNR
+346 ITNEKHNR

-367 DSALSQESGKFLAHA
+367 DGALAQESGKFLAQA

-407 RIYQGVENS
+407 RIYREVNDS

-439 IEAKKE
+439 IEAKNE

-455 YRSSQSMVEA
+455 YRSSQNMVEA
-465 VNHIFSHCESPF
+465 INHLFGRCQSPF
-477 IFDQIPFQPVN
+477 IFEQIPFQPVN
-488 FAPQNSGKK
+488 FAKQNSGKK
-497 LVHNGDEVNALT
+497 LIHDGEVVKALT
-509 FWQLGAEGVS
+509 FWQVEAEGVS
-519 VAEYEQAI
+519 VAEYEQAT

-532 AQIAQYLLGG
+532 AQIAQYLQGG
-542 LRGDTYFD
+542 FQGSSYFD
-550 NKGKCTPVAASD
+550 NKGAHTPVEASD

-576 RDALNQ
+576 RDALNR
-582 LNIASVFQS
+582 LNIPSVFQS

-612 LSPEKERV
+612 LTPEKERV

-627 GILGLSA
+627 GILGLTA
-634 KQIDDLNHDEKA
+634 KQIDDLNHDEKS
-646 WEQLVDEFARYAQVW
+646 WEKIVDEFARYAMVW

-672 VMAQRH
+672 VMAQRK
-678 IAETLLSGI
+678 IAETLLSGA

-774 GLYHDRTDFGTRL
+774 GLYHDRTDYAVRL
-787 DLSDGEDTVA
+787 DLNDSEENVA

-822 SVGVAPLIKG
+822 SVGIAPLIKG

-854 QAGDSQL
+854 QAGDSLL
-861 LNEMLDELSNDVINV
+861 LNDMLAEISNDVIDV
-876 TVIDVPEFERL
+876 AVINQPKSERVL
-887 TLESNHDENLAA
+887 LEQNDSVNLSA
-899 REVTRYFDDHWRVTS
+899 RAVTRHFNDHWRVTS
-914 YSGLSYGSNHSEDG
+914 YSGLSYGSSHTESEES
-928 QAVSALQF
+928 VSALQF

-945 TEVSVDVEQQEGENS
+945 IEASVDVEQQENES
-960 AEFLTPHQFPRG
+960 LILTPHQFPKG
-972 ALPGTFLHTLMEEID
+972 ASPGTFLHSLMEEID
-987 FSEVISVEWLTE
+987 FSGHVSQEWLSE
-999 KLEAAGFGIQW
+999 KLESSGFDIQW

-1023 APLADDGLCLSALQ
+1023 APLSEDGLCLSALQ
-1037 PQDQLDEMQFYIPI
+1037 AQDQLDEMQFYLPI
-1051 ESELTANHLDKIAHQ
+1051 DSLLSASHLDKITHQ

-1074 PPLNFEKVQ
+1074 PPLNFERVQ

-1094 FWGGKFYLLDYKSNY
+1094 YWKGKFYLLDYKSNY
-1109 LGEDASFY
+1109 LGKDASFY

-1141 LHRYLKQRLPD
+1141 LHRYLKQRMPN

-1165 FLRGIDKVNSHN
+1165 FLRGIDNIHSSN
-1177 GVFFYRPLEA
+1177 GIFFYRPIEPFIEA
-1187 FIGELD
+1187 LD
-1193 LLFQGRQQGEVL
+1193 SLFKNVQQGEA
-1205 NESTI
+1205 T

>member
-1 MNNAQIGSQLL
+1 M
-12 NVFSLPLQGQRLIE
+12 NVFSLPLRGQRLIE

-47 LGGANAFSRPLSV
+47 LGGVNAFPRPLSV

-82 RIHEMRLVCLRNGVG
+82 RIHDMRLVCLRNGVG
-97 FESQPEYLELLSELP
+97 FESQPEYLELLAELSG
-112 EGLQREFAQE
+112 ESQRKFAAQWLQ
-122 WLLAAERQMDEAAI
+122 AAERQMDEAAI

-158 EQTMVQDEFPIQ
+158 EQTMIQDEFPIQ

-196 WNSPESLLTEIKP
+196 WTSPEALLSEIKP
-209 FLQGDIPVIINQPQ
+209 FLQGDIPLIINQPKQ
-223 QIETLEERHQ
+223 VETLEERHQ
-233 RLISLIDSVKASW
+233 RLILLIESVKTAW
-246 LEHSADFEKLIT
+246 LENSADFEKLIA
-258 DSDVDKRSYSSRFLP
+258 DSDVDKRSYSTRFLP
-273 SWLTKIAQWAQEP
+273 TWLIKIGEWAQEK
-286 TEDYQLPKDLVRFSQ
+286 TEDYQLPKDLERFSQ
-301 TTLHEKSKS
+301 TVLHKKSKS
-310 GSGPEHIVFQHI
+310 GLGPEHIVFQSI
-322 DNLLS
+322 DELLS
-327 QSLTLKDLIIP
+327 QSLTLKDLVIP
-338 LAISEVRQ
+338 LAISEVREA
-346 TITREKHNR
+346 ITNEKHNR

-367 DSALSQESGKFLAHA
+367 DGALAQESGKFLAQA

-407 RIYQGVENS
+407 RIYREVNDS

-439 IEAKKE
+439 IEAKNE

-455 YRSSQSMVEA
+455 YRSSQNMVEA
-465 VNHIFSHCESPF
+465 INHLFGRCQSPF
-477 IFDQIPFQPVN
+477 IFEQIPFQPVN
-488 FAPQNSGKK
+488 FAKQNSGKK
-497 LVHNGDEVNALT
+497 LIHDGEVVKALT
-509 FWQLGAEGVS
+509 FWQVEAEGVS
-519 VAEYEQAI
+519 VAEYEQVT

-532 AQIAQYLLGG
+532 AQIAQYLQGG
-542 LRGDTYFD
+542 FQGSSYFD
-550 NKGKCTPVAASD
+550 NKGAHTPVEASD

-576 RDALNQ
+576 RDALNR
-582 LNIASVFQS
+582 LNIPSVFQS

-612 LSPEKERV
+612 LTPEKERV

-627 GILGLSA
+627 GILGLTA
-634 KQIDDLNHDEKA
+634 KQIDDLNHDEKS
-646 WEQLVDEFARYAQVW
+646 WEKIVDEFARYGMVW

-672 VMAQRH
+672 VMAQRQ
-678 IAETLLSGI
+678 IAETLLSGA

-702 LQEMSLQLEGEHT
+702 LQEMSLQLEGELT

-723 IAHPDHQSDAQQMR
+723 IAHPDHQSDVQQMR

-774 GLYHDRTDFGTRL
+774 GLYHDRTDYAVRL
-787 DLSDGEDTVA
+787 DLNDSEENVA

-822 SVGVAPLIKG
+822 SVGIAPLIKG

-854 QAGDSQL
+854 QAGDSLL
-861 LNEMLDELSNDVINV
+861 LNDMLAEISNDVIDV
-876 TVIDVPEFERL
+876 AVINQPKSERVL
-887 TLESNHDENLAA
+887 LEQNDSVNLSA
-899 REVTRYFDDHWRVTS
+899 RAVTRHFNDHWRVTS
-914 YSGLSYGSNHSEDG
+914 YSGLSYGSSHTESEES
-928 QAVSALQF
+928 VSALQF

-945 TEVSVDVEQQEGENS
+945 IEASVDVEQQEDES
-960 AEFLTPHQFPRG
+960 LILTPHQFPKG
-972 ALPGTFLHTLMEEID
+972 ASPGTFLHNLMEEID
-987 FSEVISVEWLTE
+987 FSGHVSQEWLSE
-999 KLEAAGFGIQW
+999 KLESSGFDIQW

-1015 EWLNAIVQ
+1015 EWLHAIVQ
-1023 APLADDGLCLSALQ
+1023 APLSEDGLCLSALQ
-1037 PQDQLDEMQFYIPI
+1037 AQDQLDEMQFYLPI
-1051 ESELTANHLDKIAHQ
+1051 DSLLSASHLDKITHQ

-1074 PPLNFEKVQ
+1074 PPLNFERVQ

-1094 FWGGKFYLLDYKSNY
+1094 YWKGKFYLLDYKSNY
-1109 LGEDASFY
+1109 LGKDASFY

-1141 LHRYLKQRLPD
+1141 LHRYLKQRMPN

-1165 FLRGIDKVNSHN
+1165 FLRGIDNIHSSN
-1177 GVFFYRPLEA
+1177 GIFFYRPIEPFIEA
-1187 FIGELD
+1187 LD
-1193 LLFQGRQQGEVL
+1193 SLFKNVQQGEA
-1205 NESTI
+1205 T

>member
-1 MNNAQIGSQLL
+1 MNKVQVESQLL
-12 NVFSLPLQGQRLIE
+12 NVFSLPLRGQRLIE

-47 LGGANAFSRPLSV
+47 LGGVNAFPRPLSV

-82 RIHEMRLVCLRNGVG
+82 RIHDMRLVCLRNGVG
-97 FESQPEYLELLSELP
+97 FESQPEYLELLAELSG
-112 EGLQREFAQE
+112 ESQRKFAAQWLQ
-122 WLLAAERQMDEAAI
+122 AAERQMDEAAI

-158 EQTMVQDEFPIQ
+158 EQTMIQDEFPIQ

-196 WNSPESLLTEIKP
+196 WTSPEALLSEIKP
-209 FLQGDIPVIINQPQ
+209 FLQGDIPLIINQPKQ
-223 QIETLEERHQ
+223 VETLEERHQ
-233 RLISLIDSVKASW
+233 RLILLIESVKTAW
-246 LEHSADFEKLIT
+246 LENSADFEKLIA
-258 DSDVDKRSYSSRFLP
+258 DSDVDKRSYSTRFLP
-273 SWLTKIAQWAQEP
+273 TWLIKIGEWAQEK
-286 TEDYQLPKDLVRFSQ
+286 TEDYQLPKDLERFSQ
-301 TTLHEKSKS
+301 TVLHKKSKS
-310 GSGPEHIVFQHI
+310 GLGPEHIVFQSI
-322 DNLLS
+322 DELLS
-327 QSLTLKDLIIP
+327 QSLTLKDLVIP
-338 LAISEVRQ
+338 LAISEVREA
-346 TITREKHNR
+346 ITNEKHNR

-367 DSALSQESGKFLAHA
+367 DGALAQESGKFLAQA

-407 RIYQGVENS
+407 RIYREVNDS

-439 IEAKKE
+439 IEAKNE

-455 YRSSQSMVEA
+455 YRSSQNMVEA
-465 VNHIFSHCESPF
+465 INHLFGRCQSPF
-477 IFDQIPFQPVN
+477 IFEQIPFQPVN
-488 FAPQNSGKK
+488 FAKQNSGKK
-497 LVHNGDEVNALT
+497 LIHDGEVVKALT
-509 FWQLGAEGVS
+509 FWQVEAEGVS
-519 VAEYEQAI
+519 VAEYEQAT

-532 AQIAQYLLGG
+532 AQIAQYLQGG
-542 LRGDTYFD
+542 FQGSSYFD
-550 NKGKCTPVAASD
+550 NKGAHTPVEASD

-582 LNIASVFQS
+582 LNIPSVFQS

-612 LSPEKERV
+612 LTPEKERV

-627 GILGLSA
+627 GILGLTA
-634 KQIDDLNHDEKA
+634 KQIDDLNHDEKS
-646 WEQLVDEFARYAQVW
+646 WEKIVDEFARYAMVW

-672 VMAQRH
+672 VMAQRK
-678 IAETLLSGI
+678 IAETLLSGA

-774 GLYHDRTDFGTRL
+774 GLYHDRTDYAVRL
-787 DLSDGEDTVA
+787 DLNDSEENVA

-822 SVGVAPLIKG
+822 SVGIAPLIKG

-854 QAGDSQL
+854 QAGDSLL
-861 LNEMLDELSNDVINV
+861 LNDMLAEISNDVIDV
-876 TVIDVPEFERL
+876 AVINQPKSERVL
-887 TLESNHDENLAA
+887 LEQNDSVNLSA
-899 REVTRYFDDHWRVTS
+899 RAVTRHFNDHWRVTS
-914 YSGLSYGSNHSEDG
+914 YSGLSYGSSHTESEES
-928 QAVSALQF
+928 VSALQF

-945 TEVSVDVEQQEGENS
+945 IEASVDVEQQENES
-960 AEFLTPHQFPRG
+960 LILTPHQFPKG
-972 ALPGTFLHTLMEEID
+972 ASPGTFLHSLMEEID
-987 FSEVISVEWLTE
+987 FSGHVSQEWLSE
-999 KLEAAGFGIQW
+999 KLESSGFDIQW

-1023 APLADDGLCLSALQ
+1023 APLSEDGLCLSALQ
-1037 PQDQLDEMQFYIPI
+1037 AQDQLDEMQFYLPI
-1051 ESELTANHLDKIAHQ
+1051 DSLLSASHLDKITHQ

-1074 PPLNFEKVQ
+1074 PPLNFERVQ

-1094 FWGGKFYLLDYKSNY
+1094 YWKGKFYLLDYKSNY
-1109 LGEDASFY
+1109 LGKDASFY

-1141 LHRYLKQRLPD
+1141 LHRYLKQRMPN

-1165 FLRGIDKVNSHN
+1165 FLRGIDNIHSSN
-1177 GVFFYRPLEA
+1177 GIFFYRPIEPFIEA
-1187 FIGELD
+1187 LD
-1193 LLFQGRQQGEVL
+1193 SLFKNVQQGEA
-1205 NESTI
+1205 T

>member
-1 MNNAQIGSQLL
+1 MNKVQVESQLL
-12 NVFSLPLQGQRLIE
+12 NVFSLPLRGQRLIE

-47 LGGANAFSRPLSV
+47 LGGVNAFPRPLSV

-82 RIHEMRLVCLRNGVG
+82 RIHDMRLVCLRNGVG
-97 FESQPEYLELLSELP
+97 FESQPEYLELLAELSG
-112 EGLQREFAQE
+112 ESQRKFAAQWLQ
-122 WLLAAERQMDEAAI
+122 AAERQMDEAAI

-158 EQTMVQDEFPIQ
+158 EQTMIQDEFPIQ

-196 WNSPESLLTEIKP
+196 WASPEALLSEIKP
-209 FLQGDIPVIINQPQ
+209 FLQGDIPLIINQPKQ
-223 QIETLEERHQ
+223 VETLEERHQ
-233 RLISLIDSVKASW
+233 RLILLIESVKTAW
-246 LEHSADFEKLIT
+246 LENSADFEKLIA
-258 DSDVDKRSYSSRFLP
+258 DSDVDKRSYSTRFLP
-273 SWLTKIAQWAQEP
+273 TWLIKIGEWAQEK
-286 TEDYQLPKDLVRFSQ
+286 TEDYQLPKDLERFSQ
-301 TTLHEKSKS
+301 TVLHKKSKS
-310 GSGPEHIVFQHI
+310 GLGPEHIVFQSI
-322 DNLLS
+322 DELLS
-327 QSLTLKDLIIP
+327 QSLTLKDLVIP
-338 LAISEVRQ
+338 LAISEVREA
-346 TITREKHNR
+346 ITNEKHNR

-367 DSALSQESGKFLAHA
+367 DGALAQESGKFLAQA

-407 RIYQGVENS
+407 RIYREVNDS

-439 IEAKKE
+439 IEAKNE

-455 YRSSQSMVEA
+455 YRSSQNMVEA
-465 VNHIFSHCESPF
+465 INHLFGHCQSPF
-477 IFDQIPFQPVN
+477 IFEQIPFQPVN
-488 FAPQNSGKK
+488 FAKQNSGKK
-497 LVHNGDEVNALT
+497 LIHDGEVVKALT
-509 FWQLGAEGVS
+509 FWQVEAEGVS
-519 VAEYEQAI
+519 VAEYEQAT

-532 AQIAQYLLGG
+532 AQIAQYLQGG
-542 LRGDTYFD
+542 FQGSSYFD
-550 NKGKCTPVAASD
+550 NKGAHTPVEASD

-576 RDALNQ
+576 RDALNR
-582 LNIASVFQS
+582 LNIPSVFQS

-612 LSPEKERV
+612 LTPEKERV

-627 GILGLSA
+627 GILGLTA
-634 KQIDDLNHDEKA
+634 KQIDDLNHDEKS
-646 WEQLVDEFARYAQVW
+646 WEKIVDEFARYGMVW

-672 VMAQRH
+672 VMAQRQ
-678 IAETLLSGI
+678 IAETLLSGA

-702 LQEMSLQLEGEHT
+702 LQEMSLQFEGEHT

-723 IAHPDHQSDAQQMR
+723 IAHPDHQSDVQQMR

-774 GLYHDRTDFGTRL
+774 GLYHDRTDYAVRL
-787 DLSDGEDTVA
+787 DLNDSEENVA

-822 SVGVAPLIKG
+822 SVGIAPLIKG

-854 QAGDSQL
+854 QAGDSLL
-861 LNEMLDELSNDVINV
+861 LNDMLAEISNDVIDV
-876 TVIDVPEFERL
+876 AVINQPKSERVL
-887 TLESNHDENLAA
+887 LEQNDSVNLSA
-899 REVTRYFDDHWRVTS
+899 RAVTRHFNDHWRVTS
-914 YSGLSYGSNHSEDG
+914 YSGLSYGSSHTESEES
-928 QAVSALQF
+928 VSALQF

-945 TEVSVDVEQQEGENS
+945 IEASVDVEQQDDES
-960 AEFLTPHQFPRG
+960 LILTPHQFPKG
-972 ALPGTFLHTLMEEID
+972 ASPGTFLHSLMEEID
-987 FSEVISVEWLTE
+987 FSGHVSQEWLSE
-999 KLEAAGFGIQW
+999 KLESSGFDIQW

-1023 APLADDGLCLSALQ
+1023 APLSEDGLCLSALQ
-1037 PQDQLDEMQFYIPI
+1037 AQDQLDEMQFYLPI
-1051 ESELTANHLDKIAHQ
+1051 DSLLSASHLDKITHQ

-1074 PPLNFEKVQ
+1074 PPLNFERVQ

-1094 FWGGKFYLLDYKSNY
+1094 YWKGKFYLLDYKSNY
-1109 LGEDASFY
+1109 LGKDASFY

-1141 LHRYLKQRLPD
+1141 LHRYLKQRMPN

-1165 FLRGIDKVNSHN
+1165 FLRGIDNIHSSN
-1177 GVFFYRPLEA
+1177 GIFFYRPIEPFIEA
-1187 FIGELD
+1187 LD
-1193 LLFQGRQQGEVL
+1193 SLFKNVQQGEA
-1205 NESTI
+1205 T

>member
-1 MNNAQIGSQLL
+1 MNKVQVESQLL
-12 NVFSLPLQGQRLIE
+12 NVFSLPLRGQRLIE

-47 LGGANAFSRPLSV
+47 LGGVNAFPRPLSV

-82 RIHEMRLVCLRNGVG
+82 RIHDMRLVCLRNGVG
-97 FESQPEYLELLSELP
+97 FESQPEYLELLAELSG
-112 EGLQREFAQE
+112 ESQRKFAAQWLQ
-122 WLLAAERQMDEAAI
+122 AAERQMDEAAI

-158 EQTMVQDEFPIQ
+158 EQTMIQDEFPIQ

-196 WNSPESLLTEIKP
+196 WASPEALLSEIKP
-209 FLQGDIPVIINQPQ
+209 FLQGDIRLIINQPKQ
-223 QIETLEERHQ
+223 VETLEERHQ
-233 RLISLIDSVKASW
+233 RLILLIESVKTAW
-246 LEHSADFEKLIT
+246 LENSADFEKLIA
-258 DSDVDKRSYSSRFLP
+258 DSDVDKRSYSTRFLP
-273 SWLTKIAQWAQEP
+273 TWLIKIGEWAQEK
-286 TEDYQLPKDLVRFSQ
+286 TEDYQLPKDLERFSQ
-301 TTLHEKSKS
+301 TVLHKKSKS
-310 GSGPEHIVFQHI
+310 GLGPEHIVFQSI
-322 DNLLS
+322 DELLS
-327 QSLTLKDLIIP
+327 QSLTLKDLVIP
-338 LAISEVRQ
+338 LAISEVREA
-346 TITREKHNR
+346 ITNEKHNR

-367 DSALSQESGKFLAHA
+367 DGALAQESGKFLAQA

-407 RIYQGVENS
+407 RIYREVNDS

-439 IEAKKE
+439 IEAKNE

-455 YRSSQSMVEA
+455 YRSSQNMVEA
-465 VNHIFSHCESPF
+465 INHLFGHCQSPF
-477 IFDQIPFQPVN
+477 IFEQIPFQPVN
-488 FAPQNSGKK
+488 FAKQNSGKK
-497 LVHNGDEVNALT
+497 LIHDGEVVKALT
-509 FWQLGAEGVS
+509 FWQVEAEGVS
-519 VAEYEQAI
+519 VAEYEQAT

-532 AQIAQYLLGG
+532 AQIAQYLQGG
-542 LRGDTYFD
+542 FQGSSYFD
-550 NKGKCTPVAASD
+550 NKGAHTPVEASD

-576 RDALNQ
+576 RDALNR
-582 LNIASVFQS
+582 LNIPSVFQS

-612 LSPEKERV
+612 LTPEKERV

-627 GILGLSA
+627 GILGLTA
-634 KQIDDLNHDEKA
+634 KQIDDLNHDEKS
-646 WEQLVDEFARYAQVW
+646 WEKIVDEFARYGMVW

-672 VMAQRH
+672 VMAQRQ
-678 IAETLLSGI
+678 IAETLLSGA

-723 IAHPDHQSDAQQMR
+723 IAHPDHQSDVQQMR

-774 GLYHDRTDFGTRL
+774 GLYHDRTDYAVRL
-787 DLSDGEDTVA
+787 DLNDSEENVA

-822 SVGVAPLIKG
+822 SVGIAPLIKG

-854 QAGDSQL
+854 QAGDSLL
-861 LNEMLDELSNDVINV
+861 LNDMLAEISNDVIDV
-876 TVIDVPEFERL
+876 AVINQPKSERVL
-887 TLESNHDENLAA
+887 LEQNDSVNLSA
-899 REVTRYFDDHWRVTS
+899 RAVTRHFNDHWRVTS
-914 YSGLSYGSNHSEDG
+914 YSGLSYGSSHTESEES
-928 QAVSALQF
+928 VSALQF

-945 TEVSVDVEQQEGENS
+945 IEASVDVEQQDDES
-960 AEFLTPHQFPRG
+960 LILTPHQFPKG
-972 ALPGTFLHTLMEEID
+972 ASPGTFLHSLMEEID
-987 FSEVISVEWLTE
+987 FSGHVSQEWLSE
-999 KLEAAGFGIQW
+999 KLESSGFDIQW

-1023 APLADDGLCLSALQ
+1023 APLSEDGLCLSALQ
-1037 PQDQLDEMQFYIPI
+1037 AQDQLDEMQFYLPI
-1051 ESELTANHLDKIAHQ
+1051 DSLLSASHLDKITHQ

-1074 PPLNFEKVQ
+1074 PPLNFERVQ

-1094 FWGGKFYLLDYKSNY
+1094 YWKGKFYLLDYKSNY
-1109 LGEDASFY
+1109 LGKDASFY

-1141 LHRYLKQRLPD
+1141 LHRYLKQRMPN

-1165 FLRGIDKVNSHN
+1165 FLRGIDNIHSSN
-1177 GVFFYRPLEA
+1177 GIFFYRPIEPFIEA
-1187 FIGELD
+1187 LD
-1193 LLFQGRQQGEVL
+1193 SLFKNVQQGEA
-1205 NESTI
+1205 T